1 MKSKTKKMLQRI
13 SSFICVLAMVV
24 ANIATLIT
32 PAVKAYATSD
42 SSNTVWIVGD
52 STVSSFNDAYYYPR
66 YGWGTQIGEYLDGTY
81 DVKNLAL
88 SGRSSVSFT
97 KEDNY
102 TTLVNEMKSG
112 DYLLVGFG
120 HNDEKAGD
128 GLFSSGSGDYKTPG
142 TFGYSLY
149 ENYIKP
155 ANEKGVTVILCT
167 PIVRR
172 TTEDSFS
179 DSQLH
184 KTENGDYAQA
194 IRDLSANLKNDL
206 GLDVPIVDMTS
217 KTQALYESLG
227 ASKTLY
233 LHAWTSDK
241 ETSVDNTHTNIYGGM
256 YNAWMITQEIKAQ
269 NIAGIAEHIKTTAA
283 PVKAEVLKS
292 NPDYVPATYTPVA
305 DDEKSSVWKNAGI
318 WRGTVFGKG
327 ITPDTGK
334 FTLNGSS
341 DGTSV
346 NMAVKNKGKISSSED
361 DIAMYFYKVP
371 SGSSFTLSATVKVNS
386 INAAGATNPNQISFG
401 LMARDDIYLDKNMAT
416 AVSSDYVA
424 AAPYDINADKS
435 STTCCF
441 AKKSNTIIK
450 GSPFTRGEEVKEGGT
465 YDLKIESTGDGYACS
480 IGDQRIVGGFDF
492 QLTQVDPDN
501 VYVGMFAARDV
512 DVSFSDIK
520 LVVDGQ
526 TICGSD
532 KVYLSDDF
540 SVSPGKEYSS
550 TYTKGTALSDE
561 DLKLTSGG
569 AVKLSAA
576 DYNDTSYGILV
587 KKDSTM
593 DINIPAGAGAK
604 VTFQGSARYS
614 KDGHIT
620 AASTDSNGKFDVENG
635 IYSNRP
641 SGVDDRGNVT
651 IEYSGKEKATL
662 TLAFDADTFLDN
674 LSIELLEEPKYLT
687 EDYSFDPGTLQG
699 YAQNDLLGKSDLKLG
714 TDGEI
719 KLSAMAKYSNANYGL
734 YLPKG
739 TYLNVNV
746 PRGAVIKYKGSAAYP
761 ANGGTISV
769 KSTDE
774 SGSFDNTS
782 YSTKPSEEHGY
793 VTIDYTGNEEA
804 ILTFT
809 FDADTYFGEFS
820 IELKEPYVA
829 PSDKKIDVWD
839 FGAKEE
845 DSSKYNNNITA
856 DIWNK
861 AGIVGT
867 DGKFSTGS
875 PYSFGDLKI
884 NYNVNSDRF
893 YTDNSELKN
902 NAGGSATYKYTSIG
916 YKDGYISQ
924 GLWYCNGTGGASRR
938 YFELAN
944 VKSGDTVRVYM
955 GSSTVASTVTF
966 TDGSQSDTQNIAV
979 GGNILS
985 FVADNNGTY
994 KVYEAGTG
1002 KPIYSRVVR
1011 IPGVTVTGRIDTGS
1025 YSLSEDYNIVFTDVD
1040 TDKKYTATVNRE
1052 DNTYN
1057 INLPVDKK
1065 FSANLTGAGAYG
1077 FTTDSKNIDVATDDV
1092 FTGKTCDFV
1101 VEEKSTYKFTGKIT
1115 GFTADDNNKA
1125 DNIIIKMV
1133 CLKDSTVEPVSLEI
1147 NKEDYTFSADLL
1159 PGIEYTAQLSGVN
1172 DYEIVSGD
1180 VINDSA
1186 AHNSDITVAKKSVYK
1201 ATGSFEGLDN
1211 GEVVDSLIFENIE
1224 DGYTYKAALKSNGY
1238 EVSLRDG
1245 SYLAKA
1251 TVKDYDMGTH
1261 VVIDGKDVTK
1271 NLLFVS
1277 TKKKDPLTRVS
1288 DIYVGYDDKENN
1300 YSTVKEAVEACGR
1313 MNPTSEDER
1322 ITVHIAPGTYREQ
1335 IRISTPYISFVND
1348 TPDKEVLI
1356 TWYYGIGYLYYSV
1369 DKSGFYNKAN
1379 AFDKFARLLPTRWGS
1394 TVQIKSTAHDF
1405 RASGIT
1411 FESSFNRYITDE
1423 EIEDG
1428 VTLDT
1433 SMEKNNTTTVRQYGV
1448 DVMAKSATE
1457 RAAAIAVESNQTEF
1471 YNCSFLSSQDTLYT
1485 NEGNKIYFKN
1495 CVIEGETDYIF
1506 GGGNVIFDG
1515 CQLAWCGYS
1524 SGETGG
1530 YITAQKSNINSE
1542 LYLFRNCSVVSG
1554 DLVKQ
1559 GKTKVAAGYLGRPWG
1574 GVNAKVAFLNTRL
1587 ESDNMIVDA
1596 GWGNMSGVKPQDA
1609 KFYEYNTT
1617 YMDGSKVDVSKRTN
1631 SQMTQEEAAA
1641 YTTESMFGS
1650 WKPACYTEEENNVE
1664 IKGQVSVT
1672 DNGDLNT
1679 PYPGHTLTVHYSL
1692 GEANDANDNSI
1703 VQWYIVDGNNEE
1715 LVKTSNAVTDK
1726 TFKIPSSA
1734 IGKKIKV
1741 KVTPVTFSGNTGDAA
1756 EYIVEESVRDG
1767 YEDPSAGSGDIEVGN
1782 GINIYLAGDSTV
1794 RDYSASG
1801 LNSSGKTRDEG
1812 AWGEFLQMFFD
1823 SSKVKI
1829 QNYANGGRSARTFI
1843 NEGTLDKIAA
1853 NIKEGDYLFV
1863 QFGHNDSWNNGGYPD
1878 RYVPLGIADENGIYP
1893 VTEGTKD
1900 SNGNYPNGGSGTYK
1914 WFLKQ
1919 YIDVA
1924 KSKGA
1929 IPVLVTP
1936 VSRTNFD
1943 SSGNITPHHDDKDTK
1958 NNAYVEAVKQLAD
1971 EEDVL
1976 LIDAFEMTKSMYE
1989 AAYKA
1994 DTDAANKVSP
2004 LVNSTMYYDIANNKV
2019 DKTHSNKLGG
2029 FITAQL
2035 FVKEIQRQNL
2045 NIASAVTIPSKTAGI
2060 DSNSNQ
2066 VFFIDKDSK
2075 FTAYVRDDSNKYKT
2089 VSDYW
2094 TKLGNDYISDIKQAM
2109 SSEEDK
2115 PESVNVTWAFA
2126 QRGTQSDKL
2135 SVDSSLFTTE
2145 HKLTFTT
2152 GTAGKLANTGQTGA
2166 AFYYA
2171 KIKSTESNGTLR
2183 ATFHVSKA
2191 ASKLDN
2197 QAGMGIMVMDSLA
2210 GDDVKNTSA
2219 DYLNQAEIS
2228 ALLKNES
2235 TGTRIPGMRT
2245 YLGNT
2250 DLTGKTN
2257 ASGTC
2262 DVTNYFDAN
2271 ATVADVGNVTS
2282 LYYNFEMVKDCNGYT
2297 FNWYNDDWSEIK
2309 GTYTLYNPSKLLKQD
2324 KDYVYVGFYATRA
2337 GKVEVTNIS
2346 TEFHKPTKEELAAVD
2361 TTKWVDYDTANVKTF
2376 NGTSTADEDYTYR
2389 FTSNVTGKLTVKDD
2403 KGNTYISDKDIT
2415 SGETVKFNISEY
2427 NVKLAD
2433 GDTTFTTTV
2442 TPAENSFDFD
2452 TMQKKYDDRLLLLD
2466 YSPIVVKDTVTK
2478 AALNAEDGVVYVGPA
2493 GTSDGDGTKNNPY
2506 DLQTALKFAKA
2517 GQTIIML
2524 DGTYEAKSVIEIPFS
2539 VSGTEDNMITLK
2551 AENTGKA
2558 IIDGSNI
2565 VSSSKESVLF
2575 VKGSY
2580 WHIYGINVVN
2590 AADGYKGVH
2599 ISGNHNVI
2607 EMCEM
2612 YDNGSTGLQIS
2623 YSGGEPKEWWPAYN
2637 TILNCTSYYNCDSA
2651 QNDADGFAAKLS
2663 VGEGNVFD
2671 GCVSYN
2677 NADDGYDLYAKE
2689 KAGYGPIE
2697 AVVIKNSLA
2706 YNNGTLK
2713 DGSFSKAS
2721 ANGFKLGGEGLT
2733 GKHQLINCVSWN
2745 NGGSGIMSNNGP
2757 DCQVYNCISVDNG
2770 LFSRTG
2776 GTADRNNYQLTPKNG
2791 DKYTGKTAYII
2802 KNSLGFYTEAIT
2814 NFGTMAA
2821 DKFTLVGG
2829 QSEDEIYTENNYF
2842 SIDKSTLKSV
2852 NSKGKEVTKDWFK
2865 SVDYAN
2871 ITPTRNTDGSIDMHG
2886 LFELTDNA
2894 PEGVGAVISK
2904 TEDNIC
2910 KEHKWDAGVVTKEA
2924 TCTEAGEIT
2933 YTCEVCKETKT
2944 ETIAAK
2950 GHTYSTEWTIDKE
2963 ATCTEAGS
2971 KSHHCT
2977 ECDAKTDETEIAAK
2991 GHTWDAGVVTKE
3003 ATCTEAGE
3011 KTYTCEVCKETKTEA
3026 IAAKGHTWDAG
3037 KVTKEATCT
3046 EAGEKI
3052 YTCEVCK
3059 ETKTETIAAKG
3070 HTYSTEW
3077 TIDKE
3082 ATCTEAG
3089 SKSHHCT
3096 ECDAKTDETEIA
3108 AKGHT
3113 WDAGKVTKEA
3123 TCTEAGEKT
3132 YTCEVCKETKTEA
3145 IAAKGHTYST
3155 EWTVDKEATC
3165 TEAGSKS
3172 HHCTECDAKTD
3183 ETEIAAKGHTWDA
3196 GKVTKEAT
3204 CTEAGEKTYTCEVC
3218 KETKTEAIEAKGH
3231 TWDAGVVTKEATC
3244 TEAGEKTYTC
3254 EVCKETKTE
3263 TIAAKGHTYSTEW
3276 TVDKEATCTEAGS
3289 KSHHCTECD
3298 AKTDETEIAAKGH
3311 TWDAGVVT
3319 KEATCTEAGE
3329 KTYTCEVCKETKT
3342 EAIAAK
3348 GHTYST
3354 EWTVDKEATT
3364 TEAGSK
3370 SHHCTVCGDKA
3381 DITEIPKIE
3390 EEKPDDNK
3398 TQVDVSVDKGDNTP
3412 DMGLT
3417 GTKDEIIDS
3426 IFTDEEKKN
3435 TNGKNVEV
3443 ILSVANV
3450 NDNVTDD
3457 DRKLIDSVLT
3467 PSQKTGIILDITLNV
3482 KVDNESKQMY
3492 ETNKEI
3498 TISTE
3503 LPENLINKDTSVDR
3517 KYKVIRIHNGKTDIL
3532 NAEYDAVTNK
3542 LTFATDKFSTYVIVY
3557 EDTVKDTTGETKPDQ
3572 NGNTTDSSENTNVTE
3587 NVTDVS
3593 SETSA
3598 KTGDTAV
3605 SMELLILVLLLSG
3618 GCAVSTF
3625 LKRRKYM

>member
-52 STVSSFNDAYYYPR
+52 STVSSFTDAYYYPR

-81 DVKNLAL
+81 DIQNLAL

-102 TTLVNEMKSG
+102 TTLVNGMKSG

-149 ENYIKP
+149 KNYIKP

-194 IRDLSANLKNDL
+194 IRDLSTNLKNDL
-206 GLDVPIVDMTS
+206 GINVPVVDMTA
-217 KTQALYESLG
+217 KTKALYEELG
-227 ASKTLY
+227 ASETLY
-233 LHAWTSDK
+233 LHAWTADK
-241 ETSVDNTHTNIYGGM
+241 ETSVDNTHTNIYGAK
-256 YNAWMITQEIKAQ
+256 YNAWMITQEIKSQ
-269 NIAGIAEHIKTTAA
+269 NIAGIAEHIKTTSA
-283 PVKAEVLKS
+283 PVKTEVLKS
-292 NPDYVPATYTPVA
+292 NPDYVPVTYTPVA
-305 DDEKSSVWKNAGI
+305 DDEKSSVWENAGI
-318 WRGTVFGKG
+318 WRGTVFGKS

-334 FTLNGSS
+334 FTLNGAS

-386 INAAGATNPNQISFG
+386 INAAGANNPNQISFG

-424 AAPYDINADKS
+424 AAPYGINADKS

-441 AKKSNTIIK
+441 AKKSNKIIN
-450 GSPFTRGEEVKEGGT
+450 GSPFTSGEEVKEGGT

-532 KVYLSDDF
+532 KVYLSEDF

-635 IYSNRP
+635 IYSNKP

-820 IELKEPYVA
+820 IELKEPYVD

-902 NAGGSATYKYTSIG
+902 NAGSSATYKYTSIA

-944 VKSGDTVRVYM
+944 VKYGDTVRVYM

-1011 IPGVTVTGRIDTGS
+1011 IPGVTVTGKIDTGS

-1077 FTTDSKNIDVATDDV
+1077 FTTDSKNVAVATDDV

-1101 VEEKSTYKFTGKIT
+1101 VEEKSTYKFTGKIA

-1125 DNIIIKMV
+1125 DNIRIKLV

-1147 NKEDYTFSADLL
+1147 NKEDYTFNADLL

-1186 AHNSDITVAKKSVYK
+1186 AHNSDITIAKKSVYK
-1201 ATGSFEGLDN
+1201 ATGSFEGLDS

-1224 DGYTYKAALKSNGY
+1224 DGYTYKATVNNNGY

-1300 YSTVKEAVEACGR
+1300 YSTVKEAVEACER

-1322 ITVHIAPGTYREQ
+1322 ITVHIAPGIYREQ

-1379 AFDKFARLLPTRWGS
+1379 AFDKFSRLLPTRWGS

-1433 SMEKNNTTTVRQYGV
+1433 SMERNNTTTVRQYGV

-1596 GWGNMSGVKPQDA
+1596 GWGNMSGVNPQDA

-1692 GEANDANDNSI
+1692 GEANDANDNSTI
-1703 VQWYIVDGNNEE
+1703 QWYIVDGNNEE

-1893 VTEGTKD
+1893 VTEGAKD

-1936 VSRTNFD
+1936 VSRANFD

-2094 TKLGNDYISDIKQAM
+2094 TKLGNDYINDIKNAI
-2109 SSEEDK
+2109 SSGDDK
-2115 PESVNVTWAFA
+2115 HEQRVTWAYA

-2152 GTAGKLANTGQTGA
+2152 GTSGKLANTGQTGV

-2171 KIKSTESNGTLR
+2171 KIKSSESNGTLR
-2183 ATFHVSKA
+2183 ATFHVSEA

-2271 ATVADVGNVTS
+2271 ATVADVSNVTS

-2346 TEFHKPTKEELAAVD
+2346 TNFHEPTEEELAAVD
-2361 TTKWVDYDTANVKTF
+2361 TSKWVDYDTANVKTF

-2389 FTSNVTGKLTVKDD
+2389 FTSNVTGKLTVTDD
-2403 KGNTYISDKDIT
+2403 KGNTYISDRDII
-2415 SGETVKFNISEY
+2415 SGETVKFNISKY
-2427 NVKLAD
+2427 DVKLAD

-2452 TMQKKYDDRLLLLD
+2452 TMQKEYDDRLLLLD

-2493 GTSDGDGTKNNPY
+2493 GTSDGDGTKSNPY

-2551 AENTGKA
+2551 AESTGKA

-2565 VSSSKESVLF
+2565 VSYSKESVLF

-2580 WHIYGINVVN
+2580 WHIYGINVTN

-2623 YSGGEPKEWWPAYN
+2623 YSGGEPKEWWPVYN

-2842 SIDKSTLKSV
+2842 SVDKSTLKAV
-2852 NSKGKEVTKDWFK
+2852 NSNGKEVTKDWFK

-2871 ITPTRNTDGSIDMHG
+2871 ITPTRNADGSIDMHG

-2904 TEDNIC
+2904 TDDTTC
-2910 KEHKWDAGVVTKEA
+2910 KEHIWDAGVVTKEA

-2991 GHTWDAGVVTKE
+2991 GHTWDAGKVTKEATCTEAGEITYTCEVCKETKTEAIAAKGHTWDAGVVTKE

-3026 IAAKGHTWDAG
+3026 
-3037 KVTKEATCT
+3037 
-3046 EAGEKI
+3046 
-3052 YTCEVCK
+3052 
-3059 ETKTETIAAKG
+3059 IAAKG

-3096 ECDAKTDETEIA
+3096 ECDAKTDETA
-3108 AKGHT
+3108 
-3113 WDAGKVTKEA
+3113 
-3123 TCTEAGEKT
+3123 
-3132 YTCEVCKETKTEA
+3132 
-3145 IAAKGHTYST
+3145 
-3155 EWTVDKEATC
+3155 
-3165 TEAGSKS
+3165 
-3172 HHCTECDAKTD
+3172 
-3183 ETEIAAKGHTWDA
+3183 IAAKGHTWDA

-3263 TIAAKGHTYSTEW
+3263 TIAAKGHTYSAEW

-3342 EAIAAK
+3342 ETIAAK

>member
-52 STVSSFNDAYYYPR
+52 STVSSFTDAYYYPR

-81 DVKNLAL
+81 DIQNLAL

-102 TTLVNEMKSG
+102 TTLVNGMKSG

-149 ENYIKP
+149 KNYIKP

-194 IRDLSANLKNDL
+194 IRDLSTNLKNDL
-206 GLDVPIVDMTS
+206 GINVPVVDMTA
-217 KTQALYESLG
+217 KTKALYEELG
-227 ASKTLY
+227 ASETLY
-233 LHAWTSDK
+233 LHAWTADK
-241 ETSVDNTHTNIYGGM
+241 ETSVDNTHTNIYGAK
-256 YNAWMITQEIKAQ
+256 YNAWMITQEIKSQ
-269 NIAGIAEHIKTTAA
+269 NIAGIAEHIKTTSA
-283 PVKAEVLKS
+283 PVKTEVLKS
-292 NPDYVPATYTPVA
+292 NPDYVPVTYTPVA
-305 DDEKSSVWKNAGI
+305 DDEKSSVWENAGI
-318 WRGTVFGKG
+318 WRGTVFGKS

-334 FTLNGSS
+334 FTLNGAS

-386 INAAGATNPNQISFG
+386 INAAGANNPNQISFG

-424 AAPYDINADKS
+424 AAPYGINADKS

-441 AKKSNTIIK
+441 AKKSNKIIN
-450 GSPFTRGEEVKEGGT
+450 GSPFTSGEEVKEGGT

-532 KVYLSDDF
+532 KVYLSEDF

-635 IYSNRP
+635 IYSNKP

-820 IELKEPYVA
+820 IELKEPYVD

-902 NAGGSATYKYTSIG
+902 NAGSSATYKYTSIA

-944 VKSGDTVRVYM
+944 VKYGDTVRVYM

-1011 IPGVTVTGRIDTGS
+1011 IPGVTVTGKIDTGS

-1077 FTTDSKNIDVATDDV
+1077 FTTDSKNVAVATDDV

-1101 VEEKSTYKFTGKIT
+1101 VEEKSTYKFTGKIA

-1125 DNIIIKMV
+1125 DNIRIKLV

-1147 NKEDYTFSADLL
+1147 NKEDYTFNADLL

-1186 AHNSDITVAKKSVYK
+1186 AHNSDITIAKKSVYK
-1201 ATGSFEGLDN
+1201 ATGSFEGLDS

-1224 DGYTYKAALKSNGY
+1224 DGYTYKATVNNNGY

-1300 YSTVKEAVEACGR
+1300 YSTVKEAVEACER

-1322 ITVHIAPGTYREQ
+1322 ITVHIAPGIYREQ

-1379 AFDKFARLLPTRWGS
+1379 AFDKFSRLLPTRWGS

-1433 SMEKNNTTTVRQYGV
+1433 SMERNNTTTVRQYGV

-1596 GWGNMSGVKPQDA
+1596 GWGNMSGVNPQDA

-1692 GEANDANDNSI
+1692 GEANDANDNSTI
-1703 VQWYIVDGNNEE
+1703 QWYIVDGNNEE

-1893 VTEGTKD
+1893 VTEGAKD

-1936 VSRTNFD
+1936 VSRANFD

-2094 TKLGNDYISDIKQAM
+2094 TKLGNDYINDIKNAI
-2109 SSEEDK
+2109 SSGDDK
-2115 PESVNVTWAFA
+2115 HEQRVTWAYA

-2152 GTAGKLANTGQTGA
+2152 GTSGKLANTGQTGV

-2171 KIKSTESNGTLR
+2171 KIKSSESNGTLR
-2183 ATFHVSKA
+2183 ATFHVSEA

-2271 ATVADVGNVTS
+2271 ATVADVSNVTS

-2346 TEFHKPTKEELAAVD
+2346 TNFHEPTEEELAAVD
-2361 TTKWVDYDTANVKTF
+2361 TSKWVDYDTANVKTF

-2389 FTSNVTGKLTVKDD
+2389 FTSNVTGKLTVTDD
-2403 KGNTYISDKDIT
+2403 KGNTYISDRDII
-2415 SGETVKFNISEY
+2415 SGETVKFNISKY
-2427 NVKLAD
+2427 DVKLAD

-2452 TMQKKYDDRLLLLD
+2452 TMQKEYDDRLLLLD

-2493 GTSDGDGTKNNPY
+2493 GTSDGDGTKSNPY

-2551 AENTGKA
+2551 AESTGKA

-2565 VSSSKESVLF
+2565 VSYSKESVLF

-2580 WHIYGINVVN
+2580 WHIYGINVTN

-2623 YSGGEPKEWWPAYN
+2623 YSGGEPKEWWPVYN

-2842 SIDKSTLKSV
+2842 SVDKSTLKAV
-2852 NSKGKEVTKDWFK
+2852 NSNGKEVTKDWFK

-2871 ITPTRNTDGSIDMHG
+2871 ITPTRNADGSIDMHG

-2904 TEDNIC
+2904 TDDTTC
-2910 KEHKWDAGVVTKEA
+2910 KEHIWDAGVVTKEA

-2977 ECDAKTDETEIAAK
+2977 ECDAKTDETAIAAK

-3046 EAGEKI
+3046 EAGEKT

-3059 ETKTETIAAKG
+3059 ETKTETIA
-3070 HTYSTEW
+3070 
-3077 TIDKE
+3077 
-3082 ATCTEAG
+3082 
-3089 SKSHHCT
+3089 
-3096 ECDAKTDETEIA
+3096 
-3108 AKGHT
+3108 
-3113 WDAGKVTKEA
+3113 
-3123 TCTEAGEKT
+3123 
-3132 YTCEVCKETKTEA
+3132 
-3145 IAAKGHTYST
+3145 
-3155 EWTVDKEATC
+3155 
-3165 TEAGSKS
+3165 
-3172 HHCTECDAKTD
+3172 
-3183 ETEIAAKGHTWDA
+3183 
-3196 GKVTKEAT
+3196 
-3204 CTEAGEKTYTCEVC
+3204 
-3218 KETKTEAIEAKGH
+3218 AKGH

-3263 TIAAKGHTYSTEW
+3263 TIAAKGHTYSAEW

-3342 EAIAAK
+3342 ETIAAK

>member
-52 STVSSFNDAYYYPR
+52 STVSSFTDAYYYPR

-81 DVKNLAL
+81 DIQNLAL

-102 TTLVNEMKSG
+102 TTLVNGMKSG

-149 ENYIKP
+149 KNYIKP

-194 IRDLSANLKNDL
+194 IRDLSTNLKNDL
-206 GLDVPIVDMTS
+206 GINVPVVDMTA
-217 KTQALYESLG
+217 KTKALYEELG
-227 ASKTLY
+227 ASETLY
-233 LHAWTSDK
+233 LHAWTADK
-241 ETSVDNTHTNIYGGM
+241 ETSVDNTHTNIYGAK
-256 YNAWMITQEIKAQ
+256 YNAWMITQEIKSQ
-269 NIAGIAEHIKTTAA
+269 NIAGIAEHIKTTSA
-283 PVKAEVLKS
+283 PVKTEVLKS
-292 NPDYVPATYTPVA
+292 NPDYVPVTYTPVA
-305 DDEKSSVWKNAGI
+305 DDEKSSVWENAGI
-318 WRGTVFGKG
+318 WRGTVFGKS

-334 FTLNGSS
+334 FTLNGAS

-386 INAAGATNPNQISFG
+386 INAAGANNPNQISFG

-424 AAPYDINADKS
+424 AAPYGINADKS

-441 AKKSNTIIK
+441 AKKSNKIIN
-450 GSPFTRGEEVKEGGT
+450 GSPFTSGEEVKEGGT

-532 KVYLSDDF
+532 KVYLSEDF

-635 IYSNRP
+635 IYSNKP

-820 IELKEPYVA
+820 IELKEPYVD

-902 NAGGSATYKYTSIG
+902 NAGSSATYKYTSIA

-944 VKSGDTVRVYM
+944 VKYGDTVRVYM

-1011 IPGVTVTGRIDTGS
+1011 IPGVTVTGKIDTGS

-1077 FTTDSKNIDVATDDV
+1077 FTTDSKNVAVATDDV

-1101 VEEKSTYKFTGKIT
+1101 VEEKSTYKFTGKIA

-1125 DNIIIKMV
+1125 DNIRIKLV

-1147 NKEDYTFSADLL
+1147 NKEDYTFNADLL

-1186 AHNSDITVAKKSVYK
+1186 AHNSDITIAKKSVYK
-1201 ATGSFEGLDN
+1201 ATGSFEGLDS

-1224 DGYTYKAALKSNGY
+1224 DGYTYKATVNNNGY

-1300 YSTVKEAVEACGR
+1300 YSTVKEAVEACER

-1322 ITVHIAPGTYREQ
+1322 ITVHIAPGIYREQ

-1379 AFDKFARLLPTRWGS
+1379 AFDKFSRLLPTRWGS

-1433 SMEKNNTTTVRQYGV
+1433 SMERNNTTTVRQYGV

-1596 GWGNMSGVKPQDA
+1596 GWGNMSGVNPQDA

-1692 GEANDANDNSI
+1692 GEANDANDNSTI
-1703 VQWYIVDGNNEE
+1703 QWYIVDGNNEE

-1893 VTEGTKD
+1893 VTEGAKD

-1936 VSRTNFD
+1936 VSRANFD

-2094 TKLGNDYISDIKQAM
+2094 TKLGNDYINDIKNAI
-2109 SSEEDK
+2109 SSGDDK
-2115 PESVNVTWAFA
+2115 HEQRVTWAYA

-2152 GTAGKLANTGQTGA
+2152 GTSGKLANTGQTGV

-2171 KIKSTESNGTLR
+2171 KIKSSESNGTLR
-2183 ATFHVSKA
+2183 ATFHVSEA

-2271 ATVADVGNVTS
+2271 ATVADVSNVTS

-2346 TEFHKPTKEELAAVD
+2346 TNFHEPTEEELAAVD
-2361 TTKWVDYDTANVKTF
+2361 TSKWVDYDTANVKTF

-2389 FTSNVTGKLTVKDD
+2389 FTSNVTGKLTVTDD
-2403 KGNTYISDKDIT
+2403 KGNTYISDRDII
-2415 SGETVKFNISEY
+2415 SGETVKFNISKY
-2427 NVKLAD
+2427 DVKLAD

-2452 TMQKKYDDRLLLLD
+2452 TMQKEYDDRLLLLD

-2493 GTSDGDGTKNNPY
+2493 GTSDGDGTKSNPY

-2551 AENTGKA
+2551 AESTGKA

-2565 VSSSKESVLF
+2565 VSYSKESVLF

-2580 WHIYGINVVN
+2580 WHIYGINVTN

-2623 YSGGEPKEWWPAYN
+2623 YSGGEPKEWWPVYN

-2842 SIDKSTLKSV
+2842 SVDKSTLKAV
-2852 NSKGKEVTKDWFK
+2852 NSNGKEVTKDWFK

-2871 ITPTRNTDGSIDMHG
+2871 ITPTRNADGSIDMHG

-2904 TEDNIC
+2904 TDDTTC
-2910 KEHKWDAGVVTKEA
+2910 KEHIWDAGVVTKEA

-2950 GHTYSTEWTIDKE
+2950 GHTYSTEWTI
-2963 ATCTEAGS
+2963 
-2971 KSHHCT
+2971 
-2977 ECDAKTDETEIAAK
+2977 
-2991 GHTWDAGVVTKE
+2991 
-3003 ATCTEAGE
+3003 
-3011 KTYTCEVCKETKTEA
+3011 
-3026 IAAKGHTWDAG
+3026 
-3037 KVTKEATCT
+3037 
-3046 EAGEKI
+3046 
-3052 YTCEVCK
+3052 
-3059 ETKTETIAAKG
+3059 
-3070 HTYSTEW
+3070 
-3077 TIDKE
+3077 
-3082 ATCTEAG
+3082 
-3089 SKSHHCT
+3089 
-3096 ECDAKTDETEIA
+3096 
-3108 AKGHT
+3108 
-3113 WDAGKVTKEA
+3113 
-3123 TCTEAGEKT
+3123 
-3132 YTCEVCKETKTEA
+3132 
-3145 IAAKGHTYST
+3145 
-3155 EWTVDKEATC
+3155 DKEATC

-3263 TIAAKGHTYSTEW
+3263 TIAAKGHTYSAEW

-3342 EAIAAK
+3342 ETIAAK

>member
-52 STVSSFNDAYYYPR
+52 STVSSFTDAYYYPR

-81 DVKNLAL
+81 DIQNLAL

-102 TTLVNEMKSG
+102 TTLVNGMKSG

-149 ENYIKP
+149 KNYIKP

-194 IRDLSANLKNDL
+194 IRDLSTNLKNDL
-206 GLDVPIVDMTS
+206 GINVPVVDMTA
-217 KTQALYESLG
+217 KTKALYEELG
-227 ASKTLY
+227 ASETLY
-233 LHAWTSDK
+233 LHAWTADK
-241 ETSVDNTHTNIYGGM
+241 ETSVDNTHTNIYGAK
-256 YNAWMITQEIKAQ
+256 YNAWMITQEIKSQ
-269 NIAGIAEHIKTTAA
+269 NIAGIAEHIKTTSA
-283 PVKAEVLKS
+283 PVKTEVLKS
-292 NPDYVPATYTPVA
+292 NPDYVPVTYTPVA
-305 DDEKSSVWKNAGI
+305 DDEKSSVWENAGI
-318 WRGTVFGKG
+318 WRGTVFGKS

-334 FTLNGSS
+334 FTLNGAS

-386 INAAGATNPNQISFG
+386 INAAGANNPNQISFG

-424 AAPYDINADKS
+424 AAPYGINADKS

-441 AKKSNTIIK
+441 AKKSNKIIN
-450 GSPFTRGEEVKEGGT
+450 GSPFTSGEEVKEGGT

-532 KVYLSDDF
+532 KVYLSEDF

-635 IYSNRP
+635 IYSNKP

-820 IELKEPYVA
+820 IELKEPYVD

-902 NAGGSATYKYTSIG
+902 NAGSSATYKYTSIA

-944 VKSGDTVRVYM
+944 VKYGDTVRVYM

-1011 IPGVTVTGRIDTGS
+1011 IPGVTVTGKIDTGS

-1077 FTTDSKNIDVATDDV
+1077 FTTDSKNVAVATDDV

-1101 VEEKSTYKFTGKIT
+1101 VEEKSTYKFTGKIA

-1125 DNIIIKMV
+1125 DNIRIKLV

-1147 NKEDYTFSADLL
+1147 NKEDYTFNADLL

-1186 AHNSDITVAKKSVYK
+1186 AHNSDITIAKKSVYK
-1201 ATGSFEGLDN
+1201 ATGSFEGLDS

-1224 DGYTYKAALKSNGY
+1224 DGYTYKATVNNNGY

-1300 YSTVKEAVEACGR
+1300 YSTVKEAVEACER

-1322 ITVHIAPGTYREQ
+1322 ITVHIAPGIYREQ

-1379 AFDKFARLLPTRWGS
+1379 AFDKFSRLLPTRWGS

-1433 SMEKNNTTTVRQYGV
+1433 SMERNNTTTVRQYGV

-1596 GWGNMSGVKPQDA
+1596 GWGNMSGVNPQDA

-1692 GEANDANDNSI
+1692 GEANDANDNSTI
-1703 VQWYIVDGNNEE
+1703 QWYIVDGNNEE

-1893 VTEGTKD
+1893 VTEGAKD

-1936 VSRTNFD
+1936 VSRANFD

-2094 TKLGNDYISDIKQAM
+2094 TKLGNDYINDIKNAI
-2109 SSEEDK
+2109 SSGDDK
-2115 PESVNVTWAFA
+2115 HEQRVTWAYA

-2152 GTAGKLANTGQTGA
+2152 GTSGKLANTGQTGV

-2171 KIKSTESNGTLR
+2171 KIKSSESNGTLR
-2183 ATFHVSKA
+2183 ATFHVSEA

-2271 ATVADVGNVTS
+2271 ATVADVSNVTS

-2346 TEFHKPTKEELAAVD
+2346 TNFHEPTEEELAAVD
-2361 TTKWVDYDTANVKTF
+2361 TSKWVDYDTANVKTF

-2389 FTSNVTGKLTVKDD
+2389 FTSNVTGKLTVTDD
-2403 KGNTYISDKDIT
+2403 KGNTYISDRDII
-2415 SGETVKFNISEY
+2415 SGETVKFNISKY
-2427 NVKLAD
+2427 DVKLAD

-2452 TMQKKYDDRLLLLD
+2452 TMQKEYDDRLLLLD

-2493 GTSDGDGTKNNPY
+2493 GTSDGDGTKSNPY

-2551 AENTGKA
+2551 AESTGKA

-2565 VSSSKESVLF
+2565 VSYSKESVLF

-2580 WHIYGINVVN
+2580 WHIYGINVTN

-2623 YSGGEPKEWWPAYN
+2623 YSGGEPKEWWPVYN

-2842 SIDKSTLKSV
+2842 SVDKSTLKAV
-2852 NSKGKEVTKDWFK
+2852 NSNGKEVTKDWFK

-2871 ITPTRNTDGSIDMHG
+2871 ITPTRNADGSIDMHG

-2904 TEDNIC
+2904 TDDTTC
-2910 KEHKWDAGVVTKEA
+2910 KEHIWDAGVVTKEA

-2991 GHTWDAGVVTKE
+2991 GHTWDAG
-3003 ATCTEAGE
+3003 
-3011 KTYTCEVCKETKTEA
+3011 
-3026 IAAKGHTWDAG
+3026 

-3046 EAGEKI
+3046 EAGEI
-3052 YTCEVCK
+3052 
-3059 ETKTETIAAKG
+3059 
-3070 HTYSTEW
+3070 
-3077 TIDKE
+3077 
-3082 ATCTEAG
+3082 
-3089 SKSHHCT
+3089 
-3096 ECDAKTDETEIA
+3096 
-3108 AKGHT
+3108 
-3113 WDAGKVTKEA
+3113 
-3123 TCTEAGEKT
+3123 
-3132 YTCEVCKETKTEA
+3132 
-3145 IAAKGHTYST
+3145 
-3155 EWTVDKEATC
+3155 
-3165 TEAGSKS
+3165 
-3172 HHCTECDAKTD
+3172 
-3183 ETEIAAKGHTWDA
+3183 
-3196 GKVTKEAT
+3196 
-3204 CTEAGEKTYTCEVC
+3204 TYTCEVC

-3263 TIAAKGHTYSTEW
+3263 T
-3276 TVDKEATCTEAGS
+3276 
-3289 KSHHCTECD
+3289 
-3298 AKTDETEIAAKGH
+3298 
-3311 TWDAGVVT
+3311 
-3319 KEATCTEAGE
+3319 
-3329 KTYTCEVCKETKT
+3329 
-3342 EAIAAK
+3342 IAAK

>member
-102 TTLVNEMKSG
+102 TTLVNGMKSG

-155 ANEKGVTVILCT
+155 ANEKGVKVILCT

-172 TTEDSFS
+172 TTETSFS

-194 IRDLSANLKNDL
+194 IRDLSANIRSNL
-206 GLDVPIVDMTS
+206 GLDVPVVDMTS

-227 ASKTLY
+227 ASETLY

-269 NIAGIAEHIKTTAA
+269 NIAGIAGHIKTTSA
-283 PVKAEVLKS
+283 PVKTEVLKS
-292 NPDYVPATYTPVA
+292 NPDYVPVTYTPVA
-305 DDEKSSVWKNAGI
+305 DDEKSSVWENAGI

-341 DGTSV
+341 DGTSI

-401 LMARDDIYLDKNMAT
+401 LMARDDIYLDENMIT

-424 AAPYDINADKS
+424 AAPYGINADKS

-441 AKKSNTIIK
+441 AKKSNKIIN
-450 GSPFTRGEEVKEGGT
+450 GSPFTSGEEVKEGGT

-480 IGDQRIVGGFDF
+480 IGDQRIVSGFDF

-501 VYVGMFAARDV
+501 IYVGMFAARDV

-520 LVVDGQ
+520 LVVDGE

-532 KVYLSDDF
+532 KVYLTEDF
-540 SVSPGKEYSS
+540 NVSPGTVYKDSYV
-550 TYTKGTALSDE
+550 KNGAMSDE
-561 DLKLTSGG
+561 DLQLTSGG
-569 AVKLSAA
+569 AVKVSAA
-576 DYNDTSYGILV
+576 NYNDTSYGILIP
-587 KKDSTM
+587 KDATM

-604 VTFQGSARYS
+604 ITFQGSAQYS
-614 KDGHIT
+614 GDGHIT
-620 AASTDSNGKFDVENG
+620 ASSTDVNGKFDVEDG

-641 SGVDDRGNVT
+641 TGVDDRGNISIV
-651 IEYSGKEKATL
+651 YSGKEKATL
-662 TLAFDADTFLDN
+662 TLAFDANTFLDN

-687 EDYSFDPGTLQG
+687 ENYSFDPGTLTG
-699 YAQNDLLGKSDLKLG
+699 YSQNGVLNKADLKLG

-719 KLSAMAKYSNANYGL
+719 KVSATAQYHGTMYGL
-734 YLPKG
+734 CLPAG
-739 TYLNVNV
+739 TCLNINV
-746 PRGAVIKYKGSAAYP
+746 PRGAVIKYKGSTFSTA
-761 ANGGTISV
+761 GGTISAV
-769 KSTDE
+769 STDE
-774 SGSFDNTS
+774 AGSFDQTL
-782 YSTKPSEEHGY
+782 YSAIPVTDRGE

-804 ILTFT
+804 TLTLTFN
-809 FDADTYFGEFS
+809 AMTYFGEFS
-820 IELKEPYVA
+820 VEIKEPFID
-829 PSDKKIDVWD
+829 PSQKRIDVWD

-845 DSSKYNNNITA
+845 DTAKYNNNITA
-856 DIWNK
+856 AIWN
-861 AGIVGT
+861 AADIVGNNVT
-867 DGKFSTGS
+867 YKDKVYNGIFKENSS
-875 PYSFGDLKI
+875 YSFGDLKI
-884 NYNVNSDRF
+884 NYILYDRL
-893 YTDNSELKN
+893 YTTNPDILCKYDNSSSY
-902 NAGGSATYKYTSIG
+902 GYTSIP
-916 YKDGYISQ
+916 YADGYTSQ
-924 GLWYCNGTGGASRR
+924 GLWYCNGSGGATRR

-944 VKSGDTVRVYM
+944 VKVGDTVKVYM
-955 GSSTVASTVTF
+955 GSSGDPSTVYF
-966 TDGSQSDTQNIAV
+966 TSGSQTDSQEIAK
-979 GGNILS
+979 GGNILT
-985 FVADNNGTY
+985 FVANNNGTY
-994 KVYEAGTG
+994 KVYEKGDKSSA
-1002 KPIYSRVVR
+1002 KPMYSRVVR
-1011 IPGVTVTGRIDTGS
+1011 IPGVTVTGTVNAGN
-1025 YSLSEDYNIVFTDVD
+1025 YELSDEYAVVFTDID
-1040 TDKKYTATVNRE
+1040 TDEKYAATVNKN
-1052 DNTYN
+1052 DNTYSV
-1057 INLPVDKK
+1057 NLPVDKS
-1065 FSANLTGAGAYG
+1065 FSATLVGAGAFG
-1077 FTTDSKNIDVATDDV
+1077 FTAESKNVSVTTDDL
-1092 FTGKTCDFV
+1092 FTGKTNDLV
-1101 VEEKSTYKFTGKIT
+1101 VEEKTTYKFTGNIT
-1115 GFTADDNNKA
+1115 GFNEDNNNKA
-1125 DNIIIKMV
+1125 ENIKVKMV

-1147 NKEDYTFSADLL
+1147 NKDDYTFSADLL

-1172 DYEIVSGD
+1172 DYEIVSGA
-1180 VINDSA
+1180 VVNDNA
-1186 AHNSDITVAKKSVYK
+1186 AHQSDITLAKKSVYK
-1201 ATGSFEGLDN
+1201 ATGSFKNLGSDGNVTAL
-1211 GEVVDSLIFENIE
+1211 VLENIE
-1224 DGYTYKAALKSNGY
+1224 DGYTYTATVKDGGY
-1238 EVSLRDG
+1238 EVSLRNG

-1251 TVKDYDMGTH
+1251 TVTDYKMETH
-1261 VVIDGKDVTK
+1261 VVVEGKDVSK
-1271 NLLFVS
+1271 DLLFIS
-1277 TKKKDPLTRVS
+1277 TKAKEPLTRVS
-1288 DIYVGYDDKENN
+1288 DIYVGYEGKENN
-1300 YSTVKEAVEACGR
+1300 YSTVKEAVEVCKL
-1313 MNPTSEDER
+1313 MNPTSEAER

-1335 IRISTPYISFVND
+1335 VIITTPYISFVND
-1348 TPDKEVLI
+1348 TPDKDVII

-1369 DKSGFYNKAN
+1369 DEAGFYNESN
-1379 AFDKFARLLPTRWGS
+1379 AFDKFSKLLPTRWGC

-1428 VTLDT
+1428 VTVDT

-1457 RAAAIAVESNQTEF
+1457 RAAAMAVESNQTEF
-1471 YNCSFLSSQDTLYT
+1471 YNCKFLSSQDTLYT
-1485 NEGNKIYFKN
+1485 NQGNKIYFKN

-1524 SGETGG
+1524 SGATGG
-1530 YITAQKSNINSE
+1530 YITAQKSDITSE

-1559 GKTKVAAGYLGRPWG
+1559 GKTSVAAGYLGRPWG
-1574 GVNAKVAFLNTRL
+1574 GANAQVAFLNTKL
-1587 ESDNMIVDA
+1587 ESDNMIVSS
-1596 GWGNMSGVKPQDA
+1596 GWGEMSNTKPQNA
-1609 KFYEYNTT
+1609 KFKEYNTT
-1617 YMDGSKVDVSKRTN
+1617 YMDGTKVDLTGRTN
-1631 SQMTQEEAAA
+1631 PEITETEAAT
-1641 YTTESMFGS
+1641 YTTDSMFGD
-1650 WKPACYTEEENNVE
+1650 WKPACYVEEDSNVE

-1692 GEANDANDNSI
+1692 GEANDANDNSTI
-1703 VQWYIVDGNNEE
+1703 QWYIVDNGSEE
-1715 LVKTSNAVTDK
+1715 LVKSSNAVTDK
-1726 TFKIPSSA
+1726 TFKIPA
-1734 IGKKIKV
+1734 NAVGKKIKV
-1741 KVTPVTFSGNTGDAA
+1741 KVTPVTLSGKTGTPA
-1756 EYIVEESVRDG
+1756 EYTVEETVREG
-1767 YEDPSAGSGDIEVGN
+1767 YEDPSAGTGDIELGD
-1782 GINIYLAGDSTV
+1782 GINIFLAGDSTV

-1801 LNSSGKTRDEG
+1801 MNSSGKTRDEG

-1843 NEGTLDKIAA
+1843 NEGTLDKIAD

-1878 RYVPLGIADENGIYP
+1878 RYVPLGTAVNGVYP
-1893 VTEGTKD
+1893 VIEGVKD
-1900 SNGNYPNGGSGTYK
+1900 SNGQYPNGGSGTYK

-2004 LVNSTMYYDIANNKV
+2004 VVNAAMYYDTANSKA

-2029 FITAQL
+2029 FITAEL

-2094 TKLGNDYISDIKQAM
+2094 TKLGNDYISNIKQAM

-2152 GTAGKLANTGQTGA
+2152 DTAGKLANTGQTGA

-2171 KIKSTESNGTLR
+2171 RIKSTESNGTLR

-2361 TTKWVDYDTANVKTF
+2361 TTKWVDYDTANIKTF

-2415 SGETVKFNISEY
+2415 SGETVKFNISEH

-2433 GDTTFTTTV
+2433 GDTIFTTTV

-2539 VSGTEDNMITLK
+2539 VFGTEDNMITLK

-2580 WHIYGINVVN
+2580 WHLYGINVTN

-2599 ISGNHNVI
+2599 ISGNHNVV

-2814 NFGTMAA
+2814 DFGTMAA

-2842 SIDKSTLKSV
+2842 SIDKSTLKAV

-2894 PEGVGAVISK
+2894 PEGIGAVISK

-2944 ETIAAK
+2944 E
-2950 GHTYSTEWTIDKE
+2950 
-2963 ATCTEAGS
+2963 
-2971 KSHHCT
+2971 
-2977 ECDAKTDETEIAAK
+2977 
-2991 GHTWDAGVVTKE
+2991 V
-3003 ATCTEAGE
+3003 
-3011 KTYTCEVCKETKTEA
+3011 
-3026 IAAKGHTWDAG
+3026 
-3037 KVTKEATCT
+3037 
-3046 EAGEKI
+3046 
-3052 YTCEVCK
+3052 
-3059 ETKTETIAAKG
+3059 
-3070 HTYSTEW
+3070 
-3077 TIDKE
+3077 
-3082 ATCTEAG
+3082 
-3089 SKSHHCT
+3089 
-3096 ECDAKTDETEIA
+3096 
-3108 AKGHT
+3108 
-3113 WDAGKVTKEA
+3113 
-3123 TCTEAGEKT
+3123 
-3132 YTCEVCKETKTEA
+3132 

-3172 HHCTECDAKTD
+3172 HHCTVCDAKSD
-3183 ETEIAAKGHTWDA
+3183 ETEIKATGHKWN
-3196 GKVTKEAT
+3196 
-3204 CTEAGEKTYTCEVC
+3204 
-3218 KETKTEAIEAKGH
+3218 
-3231 TWDAGVVTKEATC
+3231 AGVVTKEATC
-3244 TEAGEKTYTC
+3244 TEAGEITYTC

-3263 TIAAKGHTYSTEW
+3263 VIAAKGHTYSTEW

-3289 KSHHCTECD
+3289 KSHHCT
-3298 AKTDETEIAAKGH
+3298 
-3311 TWDAGVVT
+3311 
-3319 KEATCTEAGE
+3319 
-3329 KTYTCEVCKETKT
+3329 
-3342 EAIAAK
+3342 
-3348 GHTYST
+3348 
-3354 EWTVDKEATT
+3354 
-3364 TEAGSK
+3364 
-3370 SHHCTVCGDKA
+3370 VCGDKA
-3381 DITEIPKIE
+3381 DITEIPKT
-3390 EEKPDDNK
+3390 EEKEPDDSK
-3398 TQVDVSVDKGDNTP
+3398 TQVDVSVDKGESTP
-3412 DMGLT
+3412 YIELT

-3435 TNGKNVEV
+3435 ANGKNVQV

-3450 NDNVTDD
+3450 NDNVTDN

-3467 PSQKTGIILDITLNV
+3467 SSQKTGIILDITLNV
-3482 KVDNESKQMY
+3482 KVNNERKQVY
-3492 ETNKEI
+3492 ETNKKI

-3503 LPENLINKDTSVDR
+3503 LPDNLINRNISVDR
-3517 KYKVIRIHNGKTDIL
+3517 KYNVIRIHNDKTDIL

-3542 LTFATDKFSTYVIVY
+3542 LTFVTDKFSTYVIVY
-3557 EDTVKDTTGETKPDQ
+3557 EDTVKDTTDETKPVTGEITKPDQ
-3572 NGNTTDSSENTNVTE
+3572 NGNTADLTENTNVTE
-3587 NVTDVS
+3587 SVTDVS
-3593 SETSA
+3593 RETSA
-3598 KTGDTAV
+3598 NTGDTAV
-3605 SMELLILVLLLSG
+3605 PMGLLILILLLSG
-3618 GCAVSTF
+3618 VCIVSTF

>member
-1 MKSKTKKMLQRI
+1 MKSKTKKILQRI
-13 SSFICVLAMVV
+13 GSFICAVAMIV
-24 ANIATLIT
+24 ANIASLIT
-32 PAVKAYATSD
+32 PTVKAYAETN
-42 SSNTVWIVGD
+42 NTVWIVGD
-52 STVSSFNDAYYYPR
+52 STVSSFNDSYYYPR
-66 YGWGTQIGEYLDGTY
+66 YGWGTQIAEYLDGTFN
-81 DVKNLAL
+81 VENLAL

-97 KEDNY
+97 TEANY
-102 TTLVNEMKSG
+102 TTLINGMKSG

-120 HNDEKAGD
+120 HNDEKTGD
-128 GLFSSGSGDYKTPG
+128 GLFSSGSGDYKTSG

-172 TTEDSFS
+172 TKTGTFS
-179 DSQLH
+179 DSELH

-194 IRDLSANLKNDL
+194 IKDLSTNLKKDL
-206 GLDVPIVDMTS
+206 DITVPVVDMTS
-217 KTQALYESLG
+217 KTKALYETLG
-227 ASKTLY
+227 VNETLY
-233 LHAWTSDK
+233 LHAWTANK
-241 ETSVDNTHTNIYGGM
+241 QESVDNTHTNIYGGR

-269 NIAGIAEHIKTTAA
+269 NVAGIAEHVKASEA
-283 PVKAEVLKS
+283 PVKGEVLVP
-292 NPDYVPATYTPVA
+292 NPDYKEVTYQPPTKDSVLGATV
-305 DDEKSSVWKNAGI
+305 KNVWKPTAFGYLGGNASTANHVLSATEEGN
-318 WRGTVFGKG
+318 
-327 ITPDTGK
+327 
-334 FTLNGSS
+334 LNI
-341 DGTSV
+341 
-346 NMAVKNKGKISSSED
+346 AVKNNKGKINKTAD
-361 DIAMYFYKVP
+361 GIAMYYYQIP
-371 SGSSFTLSATVKVNS
+371 AESSFSLSATMKVNDF
-386 INAAGATNPNQISFG
+386 ATNSNEISFG
-401 LMARDDIYLDKNMAT
+401 LMARDDMYIDYNDT
-416 AVSSDYVA
+416 ANTLGDYVA
-424 AAPYDINADKS
+424 AAPYNVNTS
-435 STTCCF
+435 NQSCCF
-441 AKKSNTIIK
+441 ARKSSALTQSGEILSGDKKIVK
-450 GSPFTRGEEVKEGGT
+450 GGS
-465 YDLKIESTGDGYACS
+465 YDLKIESTSDGYACS
-480 IGDQRIVGGFDF
+480 IGEQRIVGGFDF
-492 QLTQVDPDN
+492 KLTAVDSQY
-501 VYVGMFAARDV
+501 VYVGMFAARNA
-512 DVSFSDIK
+512 DVSFSNIK
-520 LVVDGQ
+520 LVVDGKEIYNTVQ
-526 TICGSD
+526 ESSG
-532 KVYLSDDF
+532 DDT
-540 SVSPGKEYSS
+540 SAEEQDPEYIYGELEVKPGEMSNYSKEY
-550 TYTKGTALSDE
+550 
-561 DLKLTSGG
+561 
-569 AVKLSAA
+569 
-576 DYNDTSYGILV
+576 
-587 KKDSTM
+587 
-593 DINIPAGAGAK
+593 
-604 VTFQGSARYS
+604 
-614 KDGHIT
+614 
-620 AASTDSNGKFDVENG
+620 
-635 IYSNRP
+635 
-641 SGVDDRGNVT
+641 
-651 IEYSGKEKATL
+651 
-662 TLAFDADTFLDN
+662 
-674 LSIELLEEPKYLT
+674 
-687 EDYSFDPGTLQG
+687 
-699 YAQNDLLGKSDLKLG
+699 AQWEVMTGDDLKLG
-714 TDGEI
+714 TDG
-719 KLSAMAKYSNANYGL
+719 KVKVSAAKYHDAQYGVSLSANATLKIKVANSAKITIA
-734 YLPKG
+734 G
-739 TYLNVNV
+739 TNFSKSKIV
-746 PRGAVIKYKGSAAYP
+746 AA
-761 ANGGTISV
+761 
-769 KSTDE
+769 STDPDGEFDSE
-774 SGSFDNTS
+774 SYNASVNGDIEIN
-782 YSTKPSEEHGY
+782 YS
-793 VTIDYTGNEEA
+793 GNEKAELT
-804 ILTFT
+804 LTFT
-809 FDADTYFGEFS
+809 EGSTYLGNFKVEVT
-820 IELKEPYVA
+820 KNNT
-829 PSDKKIDVWD
+829 PSNPEQPQGTKKIDVWD

-845 DSSKYNNNITA
+845 DTAKYNNNITA
-856 DIWNK
+856 AIWN
-861 AGIVGT
+861 AADIVGNNVT
-867 DGKFSTGS
+867 YKDKQYNGIFKENSS
-875 PYSFGDLKI
+875 YSFGDLKI
-884 NYNVNSDRF
+884 NYILSDRL
-893 YTDNSELKN
+893 YTTNPDILCKYDNSSSY
-902 NAGGSATYKYTSIG
+902 GYTSIP
-916 YKDGYISQ
+916 YADGYTSQ
-924 GLWYCNGTGGASRR
+924 GLWYCNGSGGATRR

-944 VKSGDTVRVYM
+944 VKVGDTVKVYM
-955 GSSTVASTVTF
+955 GSSGDPSTVYF
-966 TDGSQSDTQNIAV
+966 TSGSQTDSQEIAK
-979 GGNILS
+979 GGNILT
-985 FVADNNGTY
+985 FVANNNGTY
-994 KVYEAGTG
+994 KVYEKGDNGAA
-1002 KPIYSRVVR
+1002 KPMYSRVVR
-1011 IPGVTVTGRIDTGS
+1011 IPGVTVTGTVNAGN
-1025 YSLSEDYNIVFTDVD
+1025 YELSDEYAVVFTDID
-1040 TDKKYTATVNRE
+1040 TDEKYAATVNKN
-1052 DNTYN
+1052 DNTYSV
-1057 INLPVDKK
+1057 NLPVDKS
-1065 FSANLTGAGAYG
+1065 FSATLVGAGAFG
-1077 FTTDSKNIDVATDDV
+1077 FTAESKNVSVTTDDL
-1092 FTGKTCDFV
+1092 FTGKTNDLV
-1101 VEEKSTYKFTGKIT
+1101 VEEKTTYKFTGNIT
-1115 GFTADDNNKA
+1115 GFNEDNNNKA
-1125 DNIIIKMV
+1125 ENIKVKMV

-1147 NKEDYTFSADLL
+1147 NKDDYTFSADLL

-1172 DYEIVSGD
+1172 DYEIVSGA
-1180 VINDSA
+1180 VVNDNA
-1186 AHNSDITVAKKSVYK
+1186 AHQSDITLAKKSVYK
-1201 ATGSFEGLDN
+1201 ATGSFKNLGSDGNVTAL
-1211 GEVVDSLIFENIE
+1211 VLENIE
-1224 DGYTYKAALKSNGY
+1224 DGYTYTATVKDGGY
-1238 EVSLRDG
+1238 EVSLRNG

-1251 TVKDYDMGTH
+1251 TVTDYKMETH
-1261 VVIDGKDVTK
+1261 VVVEGKDVSK
-1271 NLLFVS
+1271 DLLFIS
-1277 TKKKDPLTRVS
+1277 TKAKEPLTRVS
-1288 DIYVGYDDKENN
+1288 DIYVGYEGKENN
-1300 YSTVKEAVEACGR
+1300 YSTVKEAVEVCKL
-1313 MNPTSEDER
+1313 MNPTSEAER

-1335 IRISTPYISFVND
+1335 VIITTPYISFVND
-1348 TPDKEVLI
+1348 TPDKDVII

-1369 DKSGFYNKAN
+1369 DEAGFYNESN
-1379 AFDKFARLLPTRWGS
+1379 AFDKFSKLLPTRWGC

-1428 VTLDT
+1428 VTVDT

-1457 RAAAIAVESNQTEF
+1457 RAAAMAVESNQTEF
-1471 YNCSFLSSQDTLYT
+1471 YNCKFLSSQDTLYT
-1485 NEGNKIYFKN
+1485 NQGNKIYFKN

-1524 SGETGG
+1524 SGATGG
-1530 YITAQKSNINSE
+1530 YITAQKSDITSE

-1559 GKTKVAAGYLGRPWG
+1559 GKTSVAAGYLGRPWG
-1574 GVNAKVAFLNTRL
+1574 GANAQVAFLNTKL
-1587 ESDNMIVDA
+1587 ESDNMIVSS
-1596 GWGNMSGVKPQDA
+1596 GWGEMSNTKPQNA
-1609 KFYEYNTT
+1609 KFKEYNTT
-1617 YMDGSKVDVSKRTN
+1617 YMDGTKVDLTGRTN
-1631 SQMTQEEAAA
+1631 PEITETEAAT
-1641 YTTESMFGS
+1641 YTTDSMFGD
-1650 WKPACYTEEENNVE
+1650 WKPACYVEEDSNVE

-1692 GEANDANDNSI
+1692 GEANDANDNSTI
-1703 VQWYIVDGNNEE
+1703 QWYIVDNGSEE
-1715 LVKTSNAVTDK
+1715 LVKSSNAVTDK
-1726 TFKIPSSA
+1726 TFKIPA
-1734 IGKKIKV
+1734 NAVGKKIKV
-1741 KVTPVTFSGNTGDAA
+1741 KVTPVTLSGKTGTPA
-1756 EYIVEESVRDG
+1756 EYTVEETVREG
-1767 YEDPSAGSGDIEVGN
+1767 YEDPSAGTGDIELGD
-1782 GINIYLAGDSTV
+1782 GINIFLAGDSTV

-1893 VTEGTKD
+1893 VTEGVKD

-2094 TKLGNDYISDIKQAM
+2094 TKLGNDYISNIKQAM

-2152 GTAGKLANTGQTGA
+2152 DKAGKLANTGQTGA

-2171 KIKSTESNGTLR
+2171 RIKSTESNGTLR

-2361 TTKWVDYDTANVKTF
+2361 TTKWVDYDTANIKTF

-2415 SGETVKFNISEY
+2415 SGETVKFNISEH

-2433 GDTTFTTTV
+2433 GDTIFTTTV

-2539 VSGTEDNMITLK
+2539 VFGTEDNMITLK

-2580 WHIYGINVVN
+2580 WHLYGINVTN

-2814 NFGTMAA
+2814 DFGTMAA

-2842 SIDKSTLKSV
+2842 SVDKSTLKAV

-2865 SVDYAN
+2865 SVDYAD

-2894 PEGVGAVISK
+2894 PKGIGAVISK

-2924 TCTEAGEIT
+2924 TCTEAGE
-2933 YTCEVCKETKT
+2933 
-2944 ETIAAK
+2944 
-2950 GHTYSTEWTIDKE
+2950 
-2963 ATCTEAGS
+2963 
-2971 KSHHCT
+2971 
-2977 ECDAKTDETEIAAK
+2977 
-2991 GHTWDAGVVTKE
+2991 
-3003 ATCTEAGE
+3003 
-3011 KTYTCEVCKETKTEA
+3011 KTYTCEVCKETKTE
-3026 IAAKGHTWDAG
+3026 
-3037 KVTKEATCT
+3037 V
-3046 EAGEKI
+3046 
-3052 YTCEVCK
+3052 
-3059 ETKTETIAAKG
+3059 IAAKG
-3070 HTYSTEW
+3070 HTYR
-3077 TIDKE
+3077 
-3082 ATCTEAG
+3082 
-3089 SKSHHCT
+3089 
-3096 ECDAKTDETEIA
+3096 
-3108 AKGHT
+3108 
-3113 WDAGKVTKEA
+3113 
-3123 TCTEAGEKT
+3123 
-3132 YTCEVCKETKTEA
+3132 
-3145 IAAKGHTYST
+3145 T

-3172 HHCTECDAKTD
+3172 HHCTVCDAKSD
-3183 ETEIAAKGHTWDA
+3183 ETEIKAAGHKWNE
-3196 GKVTKEAT
+3196 GVVTKEST

-3218 KETKTEAIEAKGH
+3218 KETKTE
-3231 TWDAGVVTKEATC
+3231 V
-3244 TEAGEKTYTC
+3244 
-3254 EVCKETKTE
+3254 
-3263 TIAAKGHTYSTEW
+3263 
-3276 TVDKEATCTEAGS
+3276 
-3289 KSHHCTECD
+3289 
-3298 AKTDETEIAAKGH
+3298 
-3311 TWDAGVVT
+3311 
-3319 KEATCTEAGE
+3319 
-3329 KTYTCEVCKETKT
+3329 
-3342 EAIAAK
+3342 IAAK

-3364 TEAGSK
+3364 TEPGSK
-3370 SHHCTVCGDKA
+3370 SHHCIVCDVRA
-3381 DITEIPKIE
+3381 DVTEIPVIKENETEENTGIDVIIDADKDVPGIKFNDSNDDLVDKILGDNEKAEADGKKIE
-3390 EEKPDDNK
+3390 VSLDVVNADNK
-3398 TQVDVSVDKGDNTP
+3398 ITAEDK
-3412 DMGLT
+3412 
-3417 GTKDEIIDS
+3417 
-3426 IFTDEEKKN
+3426 
-3435 TNGKNVEV
+3435 
-3443 ILSVANV
+3443 
-3450 NDNVTDD
+3450 
-3457 DRKLIDSVLT
+3457 KLISDNLT
-3467 PSQKTGIILDITLNV
+3467 SNQRTGVILDITL
-3482 KVDNESKQMY
+3482 KMKIDNQSKQIY

-3498 TISTE
+3498 FITTDI
-3503 LPENLINKDTSVDR
+3503 PENLINTDKSVER
-3517 KYKVIRIHNGKTDIL
+3517 KYFVVRIHDGKLETL
-3532 NAEYDAVTNK
+3532 KSEYNADTNK
-3542 LTFATDKFSTYVIVY
+3542 LTFITDKFSIYAIVY
-3557 EDTVKDTTGETKPDQ
+3557 EDISKNNNETTKP
-3572 NGNTTDSSENTNVTE
+3572 SEGATKPSEGIIKQEEITNVSDNAENNYVIE
-3587 NVTDVS
+3587 NVQ
-3593 SETSA
+3593 ETLLDDDDSVQS
-3598 KTGDTAV
+3598 GDNMI
-3605 SMELLILVLLLSG
+3605 SMELLMLIAVLSAGVIIFELG
-3618 GCAVSTF
+3618 KK
-3625 LKRRKYM
+3625 KRIK

>member
-52 STVSSFNDAYYYPR
+52 STVSSFNDSYYYPR
-66 YGWGTQIGEYLDGTY
+66 YGWGTQIAGYLDGTY
-81 DVKNLAL
+81 DVQNLAL

-102 TTLVNEMKSG
+102 TRLINGMKSG

-128 GLFSSGSGDYKTPG
+128 GLFSSGSGDYNTPG

-155 ANEKGVTVILCT
+155 ANAKGVTVILCT

-172 TTEDSFS
+172 TKTGTFTDSE
-179 DSQLH
+179 LH
-184 KTENGDYAQA
+184 KTANGDYAQA
-194 IRDLSANLKNDL
+194 IKDLSTNLKKDL
-206 GLDVPIVDMTS
+206 NINVPVVDMTS
-217 KTQALYESLG
+217 KTKALYEELG
-227 ASKTLY
+227 VDETLY
-233 LHAWTSDK
+233 LHAWTANNTS
-241 ETSVDNTHTNIYGGM
+241 SVDNTHTNIYGGK

-269 NIAGIAEHIKTTAA
+269 NVAGIAEHIIEAAA
-283 PVKAEVLKS
+283 PVKAEVLEA
-292 NPDYVPATYTPVA
+292 NPNYKEVTYQPPTT
-305 DDEKSSVWKNAGI
+305 SSKLGDTVKNVWKPTA
-318 WRGTVFGKG
+318 FGYLG
-327 ITPDTGK
+327 GNVSTTNYVLSATEDGN
-334 FTLNGSS
+334 LNIAAK
-341 DGTSV
+341 
-346 NMAVKNKGKISSSED
+346 NNKGKINSKAD
-361 DIAMYFYKVP
+361 GIAMYYYQIP
-371 SGSSFTLSATVKVNS
+371 AESSFSLSATMKVNDF
-386 INAAGATNPNQISFG
+386 ATDSNEISFG
-401 LMARDDIYLDKNMAT
+401 LMARDDMYIDYNDT
-416 AVSSDYVA
+416 ANTLGDYVA
-424 AAPYDINADKS
+424 AAPYYVNKS
-435 STTCCF
+435 NQSCCF
-441 AKKSNTIIK
+441 ARKSSVLTQSGQTLSGDKKIIK
-450 GSPFTRGEEVKEGGT
+450 DGS
-465 YDLKIESTGDGYACS
+465 YDLKIESTDDGYACS
-480 IGDQRIVGGFDF
+480 IGEQRIVGGFDF
-492 QLTQVDPDN
+492 KLTAIDSEYI
-501 VYVGMFAARDV
+501 YVGMFAARNA
-512 DVSFSDIK
+512 DVSFSNIK
-520 LVVDGQ
+520 LIVDGNE
-526 TICGSD
+526 
-532 KVYLSDDF
+532 VYNTVQESSGDDTPAEEQDPEYIYGELEVKPGE
-540 SVSPGKEYSS
+540 VSNYSKEY
-550 TYTKGTALSDE
+550 AQWE
-561 DLKLTSGG
+561 
-569 AVKLSAA
+569 V
-576 DYNDTSYGILV
+576 
-587 KKDSTM
+587 
-593 DINIPAGAGAK
+593 
-604 VTFQGSARYS
+604 
-614 KDGHIT
+614 IT
-620 AASTDSNGKFDVENG
+620 GD
-635 IYSNRP
+635 
-641 SGVDDRGNVT
+641 
-651 IEYSGKEKATL
+651 
-662 TLAFDADTFLDN
+662 
-674 LSIELLEEPKYLT
+674 
-687 EDYSFDPGTLQG
+687 
-699 YAQNDLLGKSDLKLG
+699 DLKLG
-714 TDGEI
+714 TNGKVE
-719 KLSAMAKYSNANYGL
+719 LSAAKYHGTQYGVNLAANATLKIKVANSAKITIAGTSNS
-734 YLPKG
+734 KSKI
-739 TYLNVNV
+739 V
-746 PRGAVIKYKGSAAYP
+746 AV
-761 ANGGTISV
+761 
-769 KSTDE
+769 STDPNGKFDSE
-774 SGSFDNTS
+774 SYDASVNGDIEIN
-782 YSTKPSEEHGY
+782 YS
-793 VTIDYTGNEEA
+793 GNEKAELT
-804 ILTFT
+804 LTFT
-809 FDADTYFGEFS
+809 EGQTYLGNFKVEVTKNDT
-820 IELKEPYVA
+820 
-829 PSDKKIDVWD
+829 PSNPEQPQGTKKIDVWD

-845 DSSKYNNNITA
+845 SDSTKYVNNITA
-856 DIWNK
+856 SVWNEK
-861 AGIVGT
+861 NLTENQHEYIKNGVSSFY
-867 DGKFSTGS
+867 DGWFKESATST
-875 PYSFGDLKI
+875 FGDLSI
-884 NYNVNSDRF
+884 NHVAGDRLYSTNSDMSNVWANVA
-893 YTDNSELKN
+893 YSEK
-902 NAGGSATYKYTSIG
+902 TYA
-916 YKDGYISQ
+916 DGYESK
-924 GLWYCNGTGGASRR
+924 GNWYCNGAGSSKNR
-938 YFELAN
+938 YFEIDN
-944 VKSGDTVRVYM
+944 VKAGDTIVVYM
-955 GSSTVASTVTF
+955 TTSNASDCTMQYEYSANNGLENGTFTVNGPTVAKF
-966 TDGSQSDTQNIAV
+966 IAK
-979 GGNILS
+979 
-985 FVADNNGTY
+985 NNGKY
-994 KVYEAGTG
+994 KVYQSAGTG
-1002 KPIYSRVVR
+1002 KPMYGRIVR
-1011 IPGVTVTGRIDTGS
+1011 IPAVTVTGTINVGS
-1025 YSLSEDYNIVFTDVD
+1025 YEFSNEYQVVFTDVD
-1040 TDKKYTATVNRE
+1040 TDKKYTATVNKN
-1052 DNTYN
+1052 DNTYSV
-1057 INLPVDKK
+1057 NLPVDKS
-1065 FSANLTGAGAYG
+1065 FSATLVGAGAYG
-1077 FTTDSKNIDVATDDV
+1077 FTSDSKNVSVTTDDL
-1092 FTGKTCDFV
+1092 FTGKTNDLV
-1101 VEEKSTYKFTGKIT
+1101 VEEKTTYKFTGNIA
-1115 GFTADDNNKA
+1115 GFNEDNNNKA
-1125 DNIIIKMV
+1125 ENIKVKMV

-1147 NKEDYTFSADLL
+1147 NKDDYTFSADLL

-1172 DYEIVSGD
+1172 DYEIVSGA
-1180 VINDSA
+1180 VVNDNA
-1186 AHNSDITVAKKSVYK
+1186 AHQSDITLAKKSVYK
-1201 ATGSFEGLDN
+1201 ATGSFKNLGSDGNVTAL
-1211 GEVVDSLIFENIE
+1211 VLENIE
-1224 DGYTYKAALKSNGY
+1224 DGYTYTATVKDGGY

-1251 TVKDYDMGTH
+1251 TVTDYKMETH
-1261 VVIDGKDVTK
+1261 VVVEGKDVSK
-1271 NLLFVS
+1271 DLLFIS
-1277 TKKKDPLTRVS
+1277 TKAKEPLTRVS
-1288 DIYVGYDDKENN
+1288 DIYVGYEGKENN
-1300 YSTVKEAVEACGR
+1300 YSTVKEAVEACKL
-1313 MNPTSEDER
+1313 MNPTSEAER

-1335 IRISTPYISFVND
+1335 VIITTPYISFVND
-1348 TPDKEVLI
+1348 TPDKEVII

-1369 DKSGFYNKAN
+1369 DNSGFYNESN
-1379 AFDKFARLLPTRWGS
+1379 AFDKFSKLLPTRWGC

-1428 VTLDT
+1428 VTVDT

-1457 RAAAIAVESNQTEF
+1457 RAAAMAVESNQTEF
-1471 YNCSFLSSQDTLYT
+1471 YNCKFLSSQDTLYT
-1485 NEGNKIYFKN
+1485 NQGNKIYFKN

-1524 SGETGG
+1524 SGATGG
-1530 YITAQKSNINSE
+1530 YITAQKSDITSE

-1559 GKTKVAAGYLGRPWG
+1559 GKTSVAAGYLGRPWG
-1574 GVNAKVAFLNTRL
+1574 GANAQVAFLNTKL
-1587 ESDNMIVDA
+1587 ESDNMIVSS
-1596 GWGNMSGVKPQDA
+1596 GWGEMSNTKPQNA
-1609 KFYEYNTT
+1609 KFKEYNTT
-1617 YMDGSKVDVSKRTN
+1617 YMDGTKVDLTGRTN
-1631 SQMTQEEAAA
+1631 PEITETEAAT
-1641 YTTESMFGS
+1641 YTTDSMFGD
-1650 WKPACYTEEENNVE
+1650 WKPACYVEEDSNVE

-1692 GEANDANDNSI
+1692 GEANDANDNSTI
-1703 VQWYIVDGNNEE
+1703 QWYIVDNGSEE
-1715 LVKTSNAVTDK
+1715 LVKSSNAVTDK
-1726 TFKIPSSA
+1726 TFKIPA
-1734 IGKKIKV
+1734 NAVGKKIKV
-1741 KVTPVTFSGNTGDAA
+1741 KVTPVTLSGKTGTPA
-1756 EYIVEESVRDG
+1756 EYTVEETVREG
-1767 YEDPSAGSGDIEVGN
+1767 YEDPSAGTGDIELGD
-1782 GINIYLAGDSTV
+1782 GINIFLAGDSTV

-1801 LNSSGKTRDEG
+1801 MNSSGKTRDEG

-1843 NEGTLDKIAA
+1843 NEGTLDKIAD

-1878 RYVPLGIADENGIYP
+1878 RYVPLGTAVNGVYP
-1893 VTEGTKD
+1893 VIEGVKD
-1900 SNGNYPNGGSGTYK
+1900 SNGQYPNGGSGTYK

-1919 YIDVA
+1919 YIEVA
-1924 KSKGA
+1924 KAKGA

-1936 VSRTNFD
+1936 VARTNFD
-1943 SSGNITPHHDDKDTK
+1943 ASGNITPHHDDNGTS
-1958 NNAYVEAVKQLAD
+1958 NNAYVEAVKQLGQ
-1971 EEDVL
+1971 EENVL
-1976 LIDAFEMTKSMYE
+1976 VIDAFDLTKSMYE
-1989 AAYKA
+1989 TAYKA
-1994 DTDAANKVSP
+1994 DSEAANKVSP
-2004 LVNSTMYYDIANNKV
+2004 VVNAAMYYDTANSKA

-2029 FITAQL
+2029 FITAEL

-2045 NIASAVTIPSKTAGI
+2045 NIASAVIIPSKTAGI
-2060 DSNSNQ
+2060 DSKNNQ
-2066 VFFIDKDSK
+2066 VFFIDKDSQ
-2075 FTAYVRDDSNKYKT
+2075 FTAYVKNDANEYKI
-2089 VSDYW
+2089 VSEYW
-2094 TKLGNDYISDIKQAM
+2094 TKLGNDYIKDIREAM
-2109 SSEEDK
+2109 SSEEESSK
-2115 PESVNVTWAFA
+2115 PVNVTWAYA

-2152 GTAGKLANTGQTGA
+2152 DTAGKLANTGQTGA

-2171 KIKSTESNGTLR
+2171 RIKSTESNGTLR

-2346 TEFHKPTKEELAAVD
+2346 TEFHKPTEEELAAVD
-2361 TTKWVDYDTANVKTF
+2361 TTKWVDYDTANIKTF

-2415 SGETVKFNISEY
+2415 SGETVKFNISEH

-2433 GDTTFTTTV
+2433 GDTIFTTTV

-2814 NFGTMAA
+2814 DFGTMAA

-2842 SIDKSTLKSV
+2842 SVDKSTLKAV

-2865 SVDYAN
+2865 SVDYAD

-2894 PEGVGAVISK
+2894 PKGIGAVISK

-2924 TCTEAGEIT
+2924 TCTEAGE
-2933 YTCEVCKETKT
+2933 
-2944 ETIAAK
+2944 
-2950 GHTYSTEWTIDKE
+2950 
-2963 ATCTEAGS
+2963 
-2971 KSHHCT
+2971 
-2977 ECDAKTDETEIAAK
+2977 
-2991 GHTWDAGVVTKE
+2991 
-3003 ATCTEAGE
+3003 
-3011 KTYTCEVCKETKTEA
+3011 KTYTCEVCKETKTE
-3026 IAAKGHTWDAG
+3026 
-3037 KVTKEATCT
+3037 V
-3046 EAGEKI
+3046 
-3052 YTCEVCK
+3052 
-3059 ETKTETIAAKG
+3059 IAAKG
-3070 HTYSTEW
+3070 HTYR
-3077 TIDKE
+3077 
-3082 ATCTEAG
+3082 
-3089 SKSHHCT
+3089 
-3096 ECDAKTDETEIA
+3096 
-3108 AKGHT
+3108 
-3113 WDAGKVTKEA
+3113 
-3123 TCTEAGEKT
+3123 
-3132 YTCEVCKETKTEA
+3132 
-3145 IAAKGHTYST
+3145 T

-3172 HHCTECDAKTD
+3172 HHCTVCDAKSD
-3183 ETEIAAKGHTWDA
+3183 ETEIKAAGHKWNE
-3196 GKVTKEAT
+3196 GVVTKEST

-3218 KETKTEAIEAKGH
+3218 KETKTE
-3231 TWDAGVVTKEATC
+3231 V
-3244 TEAGEKTYTC
+3244 
-3254 EVCKETKTE
+3254 
-3263 TIAAKGHTYSTEW
+3263 
-3276 TVDKEATCTEAGS
+3276 
-3289 KSHHCTECD
+3289 
-3298 AKTDETEIAAKGH
+3298 
-3311 TWDAGVVT
+3311 
-3319 KEATCTEAGE
+3319 
-3329 KTYTCEVCKETKT
+3329 
-3342 EAIAAK
+3342 IAAK

-3364 TEAGSK
+3364 TEPGSK
-3370 SHHCTVCGDKA
+3370 SHHCIVCDVRA
-3381 DITEIPKIE
+3381 DVTEIPVIKENETEENTGIDVIIDADKDVPGIKFNDSNDDLVDKILGDNEKAEADGKKIE
-3390 EEKPDDNK
+3390 VSLDVVNADNK
-3398 TQVDVSVDKGDNTP
+3398 ITAEDK
-3412 DMGLT
+3412 
-3417 GTKDEIIDS
+3417 
-3426 IFTDEEKKN
+3426 
-3435 TNGKNVEV
+3435 
-3443 ILSVANV
+3443 
-3450 NDNVTDD
+3450 
-3457 DRKLIDSVLT
+3457 KLISDNLT
-3467 PSQKTGIILDITLNV
+3467 SNQRTGVILDITL
-3482 KVDNESKQMY
+3482 KMKIDNQSKQIY

-3498 TISTE
+3498 FITTDI
-3503 LPENLINKDTSVDR
+3503 PENLINTDKSVER
-3517 KYKVIRIHNGKTDIL
+3517 KYFVVRIHDGKLETL
-3532 NAEYDAVTNK
+3532 KSEYNADTNK
-3542 LTFATDKFSTYVIVY
+3542 LTFITDKFSIYAIVY
-3557 EDTVKDTTGETKPDQ
+3557 EDISKNNNETTKP
-3572 NGNTTDSSENTNVTE
+3572 SEGATKPSEGIIKQEEITNVSDNAENNYVIE
-3587 NVTDVS
+3587 NVQ
-3593 SETSA
+3593 ETLLDDDDSVQS
-3598 KTGDTAV
+3598 GDNMI
-3605 SMELLILVLLLSG
+3605 SMELLMLIAVLSAGVIIFELG
-3618 GCAVSTF
+3618 KK
-3625 LKRRKYM
+3625 KRIK

>member
-52 STVSSFNDAYYYPR
+52 STVSSFTDAYYYPR

-81 DVKNLAL
+81 DIQNLAL

-102 TTLVNEMKSG
+102 TTLVNGMKSG

-149 ENYIKP
+149 KNYIKP

-194 IRDLSANLKNDL
+194 IRDLSTNLKNDL
-206 GLDVPIVDMTS
+206 GINVPVVDMTA
-217 KTQALYESLG
+217 KTKALYEELG
-227 ASKTLY
+227 ASETLY
-233 LHAWTSDK
+233 LHAWTADK
-241 ETSVDNTHTNIYGGM
+241 ETSVDNTHTNIYGAK
-256 YNAWMITQEIKAQ
+256 YNAWMITQEIKSQ
-269 NIAGIAEHIKTTAA
+269 NIAGIAEHIKTTSA
-283 PVKAEVLKS
+283 PVKTEVLKS
-292 NPDYVPATYTPVA
+292 NPDYVPVTYTPVA
-305 DDEKSSVWKNAGI
+305 DDEKSSVWENAGI
-318 WRGTVFGKG
+318 WRGTVFGKS

-334 FTLNGSS
+334 FTLNGAS

-386 INAAGATNPNQISFG
+386 INAAGANNPNQISFG

-424 AAPYDINADKS
+424 AAPYGINADKS

-441 AKKSNTIIK
+441 AKKSNKIIN
-450 GSPFTRGEEVKEGGT
+450 GSPFTSGEEVKEGGT

-532 KVYLSDDF
+532 KVYLSEDF

-635 IYSNRP
+635 IYSNKP

-820 IELKEPYVA
+820 IELKEPYVD

-902 NAGGSATYKYTSIG
+902 NAGSSATYKYTSIA

-944 VKSGDTVRVYM
+944 VKYGDTVRVYM

-1011 IPGVTVTGRIDTGS
+1011 IPGVTVTGKIDTGS

-1077 FTTDSKNIDVATDDV
+1077 FTTDSKNVAVATDDV

-1101 VEEKSTYKFTGKIT
+1101 VEEKSTYKFTGKIA

-1125 DNIIIKMV
+1125 DNIRIKLV

-1147 NKEDYTFSADLL
+1147 NKEDYTFNADLL

-1186 AHNSDITVAKKSVYK
+1186 AHNSDITIAKKSVYK
-1201 ATGSFEGLDN
+1201 ATGSFEGLDS

-1224 DGYTYKAALKSNGY
+1224 DGYTYKATVNNNGY

-1300 YSTVKEAVEACGR
+1300 YSTVKEAVEACER

-1322 ITVHIAPGTYREQ
+1322 ITVHIAPGIYREQ

-1379 AFDKFARLLPTRWGS
+1379 AFDKFSRLLPTRWGS

-1433 SMEKNNTTTVRQYGV
+1433 SMERNNTTTVRQYGV

-1596 GWGNMSGVKPQDA
+1596 GWGNMSGVNPQDA

-1692 GEANDANDNSI
+1692 GEANDANDNSTI
-1703 VQWYIVDGNNEE
+1703 QWYIVDGNNEE

-1893 VTEGTKD
+1893 VTEGAKD

-1936 VSRTNFD
+1936 VSRANFD

-2094 TKLGNDYISDIKQAM
+2094 TKLGNDYINDIKNAI
-2109 SSEEDK
+2109 SSGDDK
-2115 PESVNVTWAFA
+2115 HEQRVTWAYA

-2152 GTAGKLANTGQTGA
+2152 GTSGKLANTGQTGV

-2171 KIKSTESNGTLR
+2171 KIKSSESNGTLR
-2183 ATFHVSKA
+2183 ATFHVSEA

-2271 ATVADVGNVTS
+2271 ATVADVSNVTS

-2346 TEFHKPTKEELAAVD
+2346 TNFHEPTEEELAAVD
-2361 TTKWVDYDTANVKTF
+2361 TSKWVDYDTANVKTF

-2389 FTSNVTGKLTVKDD
+2389 FTSNVTGKLTVTDD
-2403 KGNTYISDKDIT
+2403 KGNTYISDRDII
-2415 SGETVKFNISEY
+2415 SGETVKFNISKY
-2427 NVKLAD
+2427 DVKLAD

-2452 TMQKKYDDRLLLLD
+2452 TMQKEYDDRLLLLD

-2493 GTSDGDGTKNNPY
+2493 GTSDGDGTKSNPY

-2551 AENTGKA
+2551 AESTGKA

-2565 VSSSKESVLF
+2565 VSYSKESVLF

-2580 WHIYGINVVN
+2580 WHIYGINVTN

-2623 YSGGEPKEWWPAYN
+2623 YSGGEPKEWWPVYN

-2842 SIDKSTLKSV
+2842 SVDKSTLKAV
-2852 NSKGKEVTKDWFK
+2852 NSNGKEVTKDWFK

-2871 ITPTRNTDGSIDMHG
+2871 ITPTRNADGSIDMHG

-2904 TEDNIC
+2904 TDDTTC
-2910 KEHKWDAGVVTKEA
+2910 KEHIWDAGVVTKEA

-2944 ETIAAK
+2944 EA
-2950 GHTYSTEWTIDKE
+2950 
-2963 ATCTEAGS
+2963 
-2971 KSHHCT
+2971 
-2977 ECDAKTDETEIAAK
+2977 IAAK

-3026 IAAKGHTWDAG
+3026 IAAKGHT
-3037 KVTKEATCT
+3037 
-3046 EAGEKI
+3046 
-3052 YTCEVCK
+3052 
-3059 ETKTETIAAKG
+3059 
-3070 HTYSTEW
+3070 YSTEW

-3096 ECDAKTDETEIA
+3096 ECDAKTDETAIA

-3132 YTCEVCKETKTEA
+3132 YTCEVCKETKTE
-3145 IAAKGHTYST
+3145 T
-3155 EWTVDKEATC
+3155 
-3165 TEAGSKS
+3165 
-3172 HHCTECDAKTD
+3172 
-3183 ETEIAAKGHTWDA
+3183 
-3196 GKVTKEAT
+3196 
-3204 CTEAGEKTYTCEVC
+3204 
-3218 KETKTEAIEAKGH
+3218 
-3231 TWDAGVVTKEATC
+3231 
-3244 TEAGEKTYTC
+3244 
-3254 EVCKETKTE
+3254 
-3263 TIAAKGHTYSTEW
+3263 
-3276 TVDKEATCTEAGS
+3276 
-3289 KSHHCTECD
+3289 
-3298 AKTDETEIAAKGH
+3298 
-3311 TWDAGVVT
+3311 
-3319 KEATCTEAGE
+3319 
-3329 KTYTCEVCKETKT
+3329 
-3342 EAIAAK
+3342 IAAK

>member
-52 STVSSFNDAYYYPR
+52 STVSSFTDAYYYPR

-81 DVKNLAL
+81 DIQNLAL

-102 TTLVNEMKSG
+102 TTLVNGMKSG

-149 ENYIKP
+149 KNYIKP

-194 IRDLSANLKNDL
+194 IRDLSTNLKNDL
-206 GLDVPIVDMTS
+206 GINVPVVDMTA
-217 KTQALYESLG
+217 KTKALYEELG
-227 ASKTLY
+227 ASETLY
-233 LHAWTSDK
+233 LHAWTADK
-241 ETSVDNTHTNIYGGM
+241 ETSVDNTHTNIYGAK
-256 YNAWMITQEIKAQ
+256 YNAWMITQEIKSQ
-269 NIAGIAEHIKTTAA
+269 NIAGIAEHIKTTSA
-283 PVKAEVLKS
+283 PVKTEVLKS
-292 NPDYVPATYTPVA
+292 NPDYVPVTYTPVA
-305 DDEKSSVWKNAGI
+305 DDEKSSVWENAGI
-318 WRGTVFGKG
+318 WRGTVFGKS

-334 FTLNGSS
+334 FTLNGAS

-386 INAAGATNPNQISFG
+386 INAAGANNPNQISFG

-424 AAPYDINADKS
+424 AAPYGINADKS

-441 AKKSNTIIK
+441 AKKSNKIIN
-450 GSPFTRGEEVKEGGT
+450 GSPFTSGEEVKEGGT

-532 KVYLSDDF
+532 KVYLSEDF

-635 IYSNRP
+635 IYSNKP

-820 IELKEPYVA
+820 IELKEPYVD

-902 NAGGSATYKYTSIG
+902 NAGSSATYKYTSIA

-944 VKSGDTVRVYM
+944 VKYGDTVRVYM

-1011 IPGVTVTGRIDTGS
+1011 IPGVTVTGKIDTGS

-1077 FTTDSKNIDVATDDV
+1077 FTTDSKNVAVATDDV

-1101 VEEKSTYKFTGKIT
+1101 VEEKSTYKFTGKIA

-1125 DNIIIKMV
+1125 DNIRIKLV

-1147 NKEDYTFSADLL
+1147 NKEDYTFNADLL

-1186 AHNSDITVAKKSVYK
+1186 AHNSDITIAKKSVYK
-1201 ATGSFEGLDN
+1201 ATGSFEGLDS

-1224 DGYTYKAALKSNGY
+1224 DGYTYKATVNNNGY

-1300 YSTVKEAVEACGR
+1300 YSTVKEAVEACER

-1322 ITVHIAPGTYREQ
+1322 ITVHIAPGIYREQ

-1379 AFDKFARLLPTRWGS
+1379 AFDKFSRLLPTRWGS

-1433 SMEKNNTTTVRQYGV
+1433 SMERNNTTTVRQYGV

-1596 GWGNMSGVKPQDA
+1596 GWGNMSGVNPQDA

-1692 GEANDANDNSI
+1692 GEANDANDNSTI
-1703 VQWYIVDGNNEE
+1703 QWYIVDGNNEE

-1893 VTEGTKD
+1893 VTEGAKD

-1936 VSRTNFD
+1936 VSRANFD

-2094 TKLGNDYISDIKQAM
+2094 TKLGNDYINDIKNAI
-2109 SSEEDK
+2109 SSGDDK
-2115 PESVNVTWAFA
+2115 HEQRVTWAYA

-2152 GTAGKLANTGQTGA
+2152 GTSGKLANTGQTGV

-2171 KIKSTESNGTLR
+2171 KIKSSESNGTLR
-2183 ATFHVSKA
+2183 ATFHVSEA

-2271 ATVADVGNVTS
+2271 ATVADVSNVTS

-2346 TEFHKPTKEELAAVD
+2346 TNFHEPTEEELAAVD
-2361 TTKWVDYDTANVKTF
+2361 TSKWVDYDTANVKTF

-2389 FTSNVTGKLTVKDD
+2389 FTSNVTGKLTVTDD
-2403 KGNTYISDKDIT
+2403 KGNTYISDRDII
-2415 SGETVKFNISEY
+2415 SGETVKFNISKY
-2427 NVKLAD
+2427 DVKLAD

-2452 TMQKKYDDRLLLLD
+2452 TMQKEYDDRLLLLD

-2493 GTSDGDGTKNNPY
+2493 GTSDGDGTKSNPY

-2551 AENTGKA
+2551 AESTGKA

-2565 VSSSKESVLF
+2565 VSYSKESVLF

-2580 WHIYGINVVN
+2580 WHIYGINVTN

-2623 YSGGEPKEWWPAYN
+2623 YSGGEPKEWWPVYN

-2842 SIDKSTLKSV
+2842 SVDKSTLKAV
-2852 NSKGKEVTKDWFK
+2852 NSNGKEVTKDWFK

-2871 ITPTRNTDGSIDMHG
+2871 ITPTRNADGSIDMHG

-2904 TEDNIC
+2904 TDDTTC
-2910 KEHKWDAGVVTKEA
+2910 KEHIWDAGVVTKEA

-2991 GHTWDAGVVTKE
+2991 GHTWDAGKVTKE

-3011 KTYTCEVCKETKTEA
+3011 ITYTCEVCKETKTEA

-3037 KVTKEATCT
+3037 V
-3046 EAGEKI
+3046 
-3052 YTCEVCK
+3052 
-3059 ETKTETIAAKG
+3059 
-3070 HTYSTEW
+3070 
-3077 TIDKE
+3077 
-3082 ATCTEAG
+3082 
-3089 SKSHHCT
+3089 
-3096 ECDAKTDETEIA
+3096 
-3108 AKGHT
+3108 
-3113 WDAGKVTKEA
+3113 
-3123 TCTEAGEKT
+3123 
-3132 YTCEVCKETKTEA
+3132 
-3145 IAAKGHTYST
+3145 
-3155 EWTVDKEATC
+3155 
-3165 TEAGSKS
+3165 
-3172 HHCTECDAKTD
+3172 
-3183 ETEIAAKGHTWDA
+3183 
-3196 GKVTKEAT
+3196 VTKEAT

-3263 TIAAKGHTYSTEW
+3263 TIAAKGHTYSAEW

-3342 EAIAAK
+3342 ETIAAK

>member
-52 STVSSFNDAYYYPR
+52 STVSSFTDAYYYPR

-81 DVKNLAL
+81 DIQNLAL

-102 TTLVNEMKSG
+102 TTLVNGMKSG

-149 ENYIKP
+149 KNYIKP

-194 IRDLSANLKNDL
+194 IRDLSTNLKNDL
-206 GLDVPIVDMTS
+206 GINVPVVDMTA
-217 KTQALYESLG
+217 KTKALYEELG
-227 ASKTLY
+227 ASETLY
-233 LHAWTSDK
+233 LHAWTADK
-241 ETSVDNTHTNIYGGM
+241 ETSVDNTHTNIYGAK
-256 YNAWMITQEIKAQ
+256 YNAWMITQEIKSQ
-269 NIAGIAEHIKTTAA
+269 NIAGIAEHIKTTSA
-283 PVKAEVLKS
+283 PVKTEVLKS
-292 NPDYVPATYTPVA
+292 NPDYVPVTYTPVA
-305 DDEKSSVWKNAGI
+305 DDEKSSVWENAGI
-318 WRGTVFGKG
+318 WRGTVFGKS

-334 FTLNGSS
+334 FTLNGAS

-386 INAAGATNPNQISFG
+386 INAAGANNPNQISFG

-424 AAPYDINADKS
+424 AAPYGINADKS

-441 AKKSNTIIK
+441 AKKSNKIIN
-450 GSPFTRGEEVKEGGT
+450 GSPFTSGEEVKEGGT

-532 KVYLSDDF
+532 KVYLSEDF

-635 IYSNRP
+635 IYSNKP

-820 IELKEPYVA
+820 IELKEPYVD

-902 NAGGSATYKYTSIG
+902 NAGSSATYKYTSIA

-944 VKSGDTVRVYM
+944 VKYGDTVRVYM

-1011 IPGVTVTGRIDTGS
+1011 IPGVTVTGKIDTGS

-1077 FTTDSKNIDVATDDV
+1077 FTTDSKNVAVATDDV

-1101 VEEKSTYKFTGKIT
+1101 VEEKSTYKFTGKIA

-1125 DNIIIKMV
+1125 DNIRIKLV

-1147 NKEDYTFSADLL
+1147 NKEDYTFNADLL

-1186 AHNSDITVAKKSVYK
+1186 AHNSDITIAKKSVYK
-1201 ATGSFEGLDN
+1201 ATGSFEGLDS

-1224 DGYTYKAALKSNGY
+1224 DGYTYKATVNNNGY

-1300 YSTVKEAVEACGR
+1300 YSTVKEAVEACER

-1322 ITVHIAPGTYREQ
+1322 ITVHIAPGIYREQ

-1379 AFDKFARLLPTRWGS
+1379 AFDKFSRLLPTRWGS

-1433 SMEKNNTTTVRQYGV
+1433 SMERNNTTTVRQYGV

-1596 GWGNMSGVKPQDA
+1596 GWGNMSGVNPQDA

-1692 GEANDANDNSI
+1692 GEANDANDNSTI
-1703 VQWYIVDGNNEE
+1703 QWYIVDGNNEE

-1893 VTEGTKD
+1893 VTEGAKD

-1936 VSRTNFD
+1936 VSRANFD

-2094 TKLGNDYISDIKQAM
+2094 TKLGNDYINDIKNAI
-2109 SSEEDK
+2109 SSGDDK
-2115 PESVNVTWAFA
+2115 HEQRVTWAYA

-2152 GTAGKLANTGQTGA
+2152 GTSGKLANTGQTGV

-2171 KIKSTESNGTLR
+2171 KIKSSESNGTLR
-2183 ATFHVSKA
+2183 ATFHVSEA

-2271 ATVADVGNVTS
+2271 ATVADVSNVTS

-2346 TEFHKPTKEELAAVD
+2346 TNFHEPTEEELAAVD
-2361 TTKWVDYDTANVKTF
+2361 TSKWVDYDTANVKTF

-2389 FTSNVTGKLTVKDD
+2389 FTSNVTGKLTVTDD
-2403 KGNTYISDKDIT
+2403 KGNTYISDRDII
-2415 SGETVKFNISEY
+2415 SGETVKFNISKY
-2427 NVKLAD
+2427 DVKLAD

-2452 TMQKKYDDRLLLLD
+2452 TMQKEYDDRLLLLD

-2493 GTSDGDGTKNNPY
+2493 GTSDGDGTKSNPY

-2551 AENTGKA
+2551 AESTGKA

-2565 VSSSKESVLF
+2565 VSYSKESVLF

-2580 WHIYGINVVN
+2580 WHIYGINVTN

-2623 YSGGEPKEWWPAYN
+2623 YSGGEPKEWWPVYN

-2842 SIDKSTLKSV
+2842 SVDKSTLKAV
-2852 NSKGKEVTKDWFK
+2852 NSNGKEVTKDWFK

-2871 ITPTRNTDGSIDMHG
+2871 ITPTRNADGSIDMHG

-2904 TEDNIC
+2904 TDDTTC
-2910 KEHKWDAGVVTKEA
+2910 KEHIWDAGVVTKEA

-2944 ETIAAK
+2944 EAIAAKGHTWDAGVVTKEATCTEAGEKTYTCEVCKETKTETIAAK
-2950 GHTYSTEWTIDKE
+2950 GHTYSAEWTVDKE

-2977 ECDAKTDETEIAAK
+2977 ECDAKTDETAIAAK

-3046 EAGEKI
+3046 EAGEK
-3052 YTCEVCK
+3052 
-3059 ETKTETIAAKG
+3059 
-3070 HTYSTEW
+3070 
-3077 TIDKE
+3077 
-3082 ATCTEAG
+3082 
-3089 SKSHHCT
+3089 
-3096 ECDAKTDETEIA
+3096 
-3108 AKGHT
+3108 
-3113 WDAGKVTKEA
+3113 
-3123 TCTEAGEKT
+3123 
-3132 YTCEVCKETKTEA
+3132 
-3145 IAAKGHTYST
+3145 
-3155 EWTVDKEATC
+3155 
-3165 TEAGSKS
+3165 
-3172 HHCTECDAKTD
+3172 
-3183 ETEIAAKGHTWDA
+3183 
-3196 GKVTKEAT
+3196 
-3204 CTEAGEKTYTCEVC
+3204 
-3218 KETKTEAIEAKGH
+3218 
-3231 TWDAGVVTKEATC
+3231 
-3244 TEAGEKTYTC
+3244 TYTC

-3263 TIAAKGHTYSTEW
+3263 T
-3276 TVDKEATCTEAGS
+3276 
-3289 KSHHCTECD
+3289 
-3298 AKTDETEIAAKGH
+3298 
-3311 TWDAGVVT
+3311 
-3319 KEATCTEAGE
+3319 
-3329 KTYTCEVCKETKT
+3329 
-3342 EAIAAK
+3342 IAAK

>member
-52 STVSSFNDAYYYPR
+52 STVSSFTDAYYYPR

-81 DVKNLAL
+81 DIQNLAL

-102 TTLVNEMKSG
+102 TTLVNGMKSG

-149 ENYIKP
+149 KNYIKP

-194 IRDLSANLKNDL
+194 IRDLSTNLKNDL
-206 GLDVPIVDMTS
+206 GINVPVVDMTA
-217 KTQALYESLG
+217 KTKALYEELG
-227 ASKTLY
+227 ASETLY
-233 LHAWTSDK
+233 LHAWTADK
-241 ETSVDNTHTNIYGGM
+241 ETSVDNTHTNIYGAK
-256 YNAWMITQEIKAQ
+256 YNAWMITQEIKSQ
-269 NIAGIAEHIKTTAA
+269 NIAGIAEHIKTTSA
-283 PVKAEVLKS
+283 PVKTEVLKS
-292 NPDYVPATYTPVA
+292 NPDYVPVTYTPVA
-305 DDEKSSVWKNAGI
+305 DDEKSSVWENAGI
-318 WRGTVFGKG
+318 WRGTVFGKS

-334 FTLNGSS
+334 FTLNGAS

-386 INAAGATNPNQISFG
+386 INAAGANNPNQISFG

-424 AAPYDINADKS
+424 AAPYGINADKS

-441 AKKSNTIIK
+441 AKKSNKIIN
-450 GSPFTRGEEVKEGGT
+450 GSPFTSGEEVKEGGT

-532 KVYLSDDF
+532 KVYLSEDF

-635 IYSNRP
+635 IYSNKP

-820 IELKEPYVA
+820 IELKEPYVD

-902 NAGGSATYKYTSIG
+902 NAGSSATYKYTSIA

-944 VKSGDTVRVYM
+944 VKYGDTVRVYM

-1011 IPGVTVTGRIDTGS
+1011 IPGVTVTGKIDTGS

-1077 FTTDSKNIDVATDDV
+1077 FTTDSKNVAVATDDV

-1101 VEEKSTYKFTGKIT
+1101 VEEKSTYKFTGKIA

-1125 DNIIIKMV
+1125 DNIRIKLV

-1147 NKEDYTFSADLL
+1147 NKEDYTFNADLL

-1186 AHNSDITVAKKSVYK
+1186 AHNSDITIAKKSVYK
-1201 ATGSFEGLDN
+1201 ATGSFEGLDS

-1224 DGYTYKAALKSNGY
+1224 DGYTYKATVNNNGY

-1300 YSTVKEAVEACGR
+1300 YSTVKEAVEACER

-1322 ITVHIAPGTYREQ
+1322 ITVHIAPGIYREQ

-1379 AFDKFARLLPTRWGS
+1379 AFDKFSRLLPTRWGS

-1433 SMEKNNTTTVRQYGV
+1433 SMERNNTTTVRQYGV

-1596 GWGNMSGVKPQDA
+1596 GWGNMSGVNPQDA

-1692 GEANDANDNSI
+1692 GEANDANDNSTI
-1703 VQWYIVDGNNEE
+1703 QWYIVDGNNEE

-1893 VTEGTKD
+1893 VTEGAKD

-1936 VSRTNFD
+1936 VSRANFD

-2094 TKLGNDYISDIKQAM
+2094 TKLGNDYINDIKNAI
-2109 SSEEDK
+2109 SSGDDK
-2115 PESVNVTWAFA
+2115 HEQRVTWAYA

-2152 GTAGKLANTGQTGA
+2152 GTSGKLANTGQTGV

-2171 KIKSTESNGTLR
+2171 KIKSSESNGTLR
-2183 ATFHVSKA
+2183 ATFHVSEA

-2271 ATVADVGNVTS
+2271 ATVADVSNVTS

-2346 TEFHKPTKEELAAVD
+2346 TNFHEPTEEELAAVD
-2361 TTKWVDYDTANVKTF
+2361 TSKWVDYDTANVKTF

-2389 FTSNVTGKLTVKDD
+2389 FTSNVTGKLTVTDD
-2403 KGNTYISDKDIT
+2403 KGNTYISDRDII
-2415 SGETVKFNISEY
+2415 SGETVKFNISKY
-2427 NVKLAD
+2427 DVKLAD

-2452 TMQKKYDDRLLLLD
+2452 TMQKEYDDRLLLLD

-2493 GTSDGDGTKNNPY
+2493 GTSDGDGTKSNPY

-2551 AENTGKA
+2551 AESTGKA

-2565 VSSSKESVLF
+2565 VSYSKESVLF

-2580 WHIYGINVVN
+2580 WHIYGINVTN

-2623 YSGGEPKEWWPAYN
+2623 YSGGEPKEWWPVYN

-2842 SIDKSTLKSV
+2842 SVDKSTLKAV
-2852 NSKGKEVTKDWFK
+2852 NSNGKEVTKDWFK

-2871 ITPTRNTDGSIDMHG
+2871 ITPTRNADGSIDMHG

-2904 TEDNIC
+2904 TDDTTC
-2910 KEHKWDAGVVTKEA
+2910 KEHIWDAGVVTKEA
-2924 TCTEAGEIT
+2924 TCTEAGEI
-2933 YTCEVCKETKT
+2933 
-2944 ETIAAK
+2944 
-2950 GHTYSTEWTIDKE
+2950 
-2963 ATCTEAGS
+2963 
-2971 KSHHCT
+2971 
-2977 ECDAKTDETEIAAK
+2977 
-2991 GHTWDAGVVTKE
+2991 
-3003 ATCTEAGE
+3003 
-3011 KTYTCEVCKETKTEA
+3011 
-3026 IAAKGHTWDAG
+3026 
-3037 KVTKEATCT
+3037 
-3046 EAGEKI
+3046 
-3052 YTCEVCK
+3052 
-3059 ETKTETIAAKG
+3059 
-3070 HTYSTEW
+3070 
-3077 TIDKE
+3077 
-3082 ATCTEAG
+3082 
-3089 SKSHHCT
+3089 
-3096 ECDAKTDETEIA
+3096 
-3108 AKGHT
+3108 
-3113 WDAGKVTKEA
+3113 
-3123 TCTEAGEKT
+3123 
-3132 YTCEVCKETKTEA
+3132 
-3145 IAAKGHTYST
+3145 
-3155 EWTVDKEATC
+3155 
-3165 TEAGSKS
+3165 
-3172 HHCTECDAKTD
+3172 
-3183 ETEIAAKGHTWDA
+3183 
-3196 GKVTKEAT
+3196 
-3204 CTEAGEKTYTCEVC
+3204 TYTCEVC

-3263 TIAAKGHTYSTEW
+3263 TIAAKGHTYSAEW

-3342 EAIAAK
+3342 ETIAAK

>member
-52 STVSSFNDAYYYPR
+52 STVSSFTDAYYYPR

-81 DVKNLAL
+81 DIQNLAL

-102 TTLVNEMKSG
+102 TTLVNGMKSG

-149 ENYIKP
+149 KNYIKP

-194 IRDLSANLKNDL
+194 IRDLSTNLKNDL
-206 GLDVPIVDMTS
+206 GINVPVVDMTA
-217 KTQALYESLG
+217 KTKALYEELG
-227 ASKTLY
+227 ASETLY
-233 LHAWTSDK
+233 LHAWTADK
-241 ETSVDNTHTNIYGGM
+241 ETSVDNTHTNIYGAK
-256 YNAWMITQEIKAQ
+256 YNAWMITQEIKSQ
-269 NIAGIAEHIKTTAA
+269 NIAGIAEHIKTTSA
-283 PVKAEVLKS
+283 PVKTEVLKS
-292 NPDYVPATYTPVA
+292 NPDYVPVTYTPVA
-305 DDEKSSVWKNAGI
+305 DDEKSSVWENAGI
-318 WRGTVFGKG
+318 WRGTVFGKS

-334 FTLNGSS
+334 FTLNGAS

-386 INAAGATNPNQISFG
+386 INAAGANNPNQISFG

-424 AAPYDINADKS
+424 AAPYGINADKS

-441 AKKSNTIIK
+441 AKKSNKIIN
-450 GSPFTRGEEVKEGGT
+450 GSPFTSGEEVKEGGT

-532 KVYLSDDF
+532 KVYLSEDF

-635 IYSNRP
+635 IYSNKP

-820 IELKEPYVA
+820 IELKEPYVD

-902 NAGGSATYKYTSIG
+902 NAGSSATYKYTSIA

-944 VKSGDTVRVYM
+944 VKYGDTVRVYM

-1011 IPGVTVTGRIDTGS
+1011 IPGVTVTGKIDTGS

-1077 FTTDSKNIDVATDDV
+1077 FTTDSKNVAVATDDV

-1101 VEEKSTYKFTGKIT
+1101 VEEKSTYKFTGKIA

-1125 DNIIIKMV
+1125 DNIRIKLV

-1147 NKEDYTFSADLL
+1147 NKEDYTFNADLL

-1186 AHNSDITVAKKSVYK
+1186 AHNSDITIAKKSVYK
-1201 ATGSFEGLDN
+1201 ATGSFEGLDS

-1224 DGYTYKAALKSNGY
+1224 DGYTYKATVNNNGY

-1300 YSTVKEAVEACGR
+1300 YSTVKEAVEACER

-1322 ITVHIAPGTYREQ
+1322 ITVHIAPGIYREQ

-1379 AFDKFARLLPTRWGS
+1379 AFDKFSRLLPTRWGS

-1433 SMEKNNTTTVRQYGV
+1433 SMERNNTTTVRQYGV

-1596 GWGNMSGVKPQDA
+1596 GWGNMSGVNPQDA

-1692 GEANDANDNSI
+1692 GEANDANDNSTI
-1703 VQWYIVDGNNEE
+1703 QWYIVDGNNEE

-1893 VTEGTKD
+1893 VTEGAKD

-1936 VSRTNFD
+1936 VSRANFD

-2094 TKLGNDYISDIKQAM
+2094 TKLGNDYINDIKNAI
-2109 SSEEDK
+2109 SSGDDK
-2115 PESVNVTWAFA
+2115 HEQRVTWAYA

-2152 GTAGKLANTGQTGA
+2152 GTSGKLANTGQTGV

-2171 KIKSTESNGTLR
+2171 KIKSSESNGTLR
-2183 ATFHVSKA
+2183 ATFHVSEA

-2271 ATVADVGNVTS
+2271 ATVADVSNVTS

-2346 TEFHKPTKEELAAVD
+2346 TNFHEPTEEELAAVD
-2361 TTKWVDYDTANVKTF
+2361 TSKWVDYDTANVKTF

-2389 FTSNVTGKLTVKDD
+2389 FTSNVTGKLTVTDD
-2403 KGNTYISDKDIT
+2403 KGNTYISDRDII
-2415 SGETVKFNISEY
+2415 SGETVKFNISKY
-2427 NVKLAD
+2427 DVKLAD

-2452 TMQKKYDDRLLLLD
+2452 TMQKEYDDRLLLLD

-2493 GTSDGDGTKNNPY
+2493 GTSDGDGTKSNPY

-2551 AENTGKA
+2551 AESTGKA

-2565 VSSSKESVLF
+2565 VSYSKESVLF

-2580 WHIYGINVVN
+2580 WHIYGINVTN

-2623 YSGGEPKEWWPAYN
+2623 YSGGEPKEWWPVYN

-2842 SIDKSTLKSV
+2842 SVDKSTLKAV
-2852 NSKGKEVTKDWFK
+2852 NSNGKEVTKDWFK

-2871 ITPTRNTDGSIDMHG
+2871 ITPTRNADGSIDMHG

-2904 TEDNIC
+2904 TDDTTC
-2910 KEHKWDAGVVTKEA
+2910 KEHIWDAGVVTKEA

-2944 ETIAAK
+2944 EAIAAKGHTWDAGVVTKEATCTEAGEKTYTCEVCKETKTEAIAAK

-2977 ECDAKTDETEIAAK
+2977 ECDAKTDETAIAAK

-3046 EAGEKI
+3046 EAGEK
-3052 YTCEVCK
+3052 
-3059 ETKTETIAAKG
+3059 
-3070 HTYSTEW
+3070 
-3077 TIDKE
+3077 
-3082 ATCTEAG
+3082 
-3089 SKSHHCT
+3089 
-3096 ECDAKTDETEIA
+3096 
-3108 AKGHT
+3108 
-3113 WDAGKVTKEA
+3113 
-3123 TCTEAGEKT
+3123 
-3132 YTCEVCKETKTEA
+3132 
-3145 IAAKGHTYST
+3145 
-3155 EWTVDKEATC
+3155 
-3165 TEAGSKS
+3165 
-3172 HHCTECDAKTD
+3172 
-3183 ETEIAAKGHTWDA
+3183 
-3196 GKVTKEAT
+3196 
-3204 CTEAGEKTYTCEVC
+3204 
-3218 KETKTEAIEAKGH
+3218 
-3231 TWDAGVVTKEATC
+3231 
-3244 TEAGEKTYTC
+3244 TYTC

-3263 TIAAKGHTYSTEW
+3263 T
-3276 TVDKEATCTEAGS
+3276 
-3289 KSHHCTECD
+3289 
-3298 AKTDETEIAAKGH
+3298 
-3311 TWDAGVVT
+3311 
-3319 KEATCTEAGE
+3319 
-3329 KTYTCEVCKETKT
+3329 
-3342 EAIAAK
+3342 IAAK

>member
-52 STVSSFNDAYYYPR
+52 STVSSFTDAYYYPR

-81 DVKNLAL
+81 DIQNLAL

-102 TTLVNEMKSG
+102 TTLVNGMKSG

-149 ENYIKP
+149 KNYIKP

-194 IRDLSANLKNDL
+194 IRDLSTNLKNDL
-206 GLDVPIVDMTS
+206 GINVPVVDMTA
-217 KTQALYESLG
+217 KTKALYEELG
-227 ASKTLY
+227 ASETLY
-233 LHAWTSDK
+233 LHAWTADK
-241 ETSVDNTHTNIYGGM
+241 ETSVDNTHTNIYGAK
-256 YNAWMITQEIKAQ
+256 YNAWMITQEIKSQ
-269 NIAGIAEHIKTTAA
+269 NIAGIAEHIKTTSA
-283 PVKAEVLKS
+283 PVKTEVLKS
-292 NPDYVPATYTPVA
+292 NPDYVPVTYTPVA
-305 DDEKSSVWKNAGI
+305 DDEKSSVWENAGI
-318 WRGTVFGKG
+318 WRGTVFGKS

-334 FTLNGSS
+334 FTLNGAS

-386 INAAGATNPNQISFG
+386 INAAGANNPNQISFG

-424 AAPYDINADKS
+424 AAPYGINADKS

-441 AKKSNTIIK
+441 AKKSNKIIN
-450 GSPFTRGEEVKEGGT
+450 GSPFTSGEEVKEGGT

-532 KVYLSDDF
+532 KVYLSEDF

-635 IYSNRP
+635 IYSNKP

-820 IELKEPYVA
+820 IELKEPYVD

-902 NAGGSATYKYTSIG
+902 NAGSSATYKYTSIA

-944 VKSGDTVRVYM
+944 VKYGDTVRVYM

-1011 IPGVTVTGRIDTGS
+1011 IPGVTVTGKIDTGS

-1077 FTTDSKNIDVATDDV
+1077 FTTDSKNVAVATDDV

-1101 VEEKSTYKFTGKIT
+1101 VEEKSTYKFTGKIA

-1125 DNIIIKMV
+1125 DNIRIKLV

-1147 NKEDYTFSADLL
+1147 NKEDYTFNADLL

-1186 AHNSDITVAKKSVYK
+1186 AHNSDITIAKKSVYK
-1201 ATGSFEGLDN
+1201 ATGSFEGLDS

-1224 DGYTYKAALKSNGY
+1224 DGYTYKATVNNNGY

-1300 YSTVKEAVEACGR
+1300 YSTVKEAVEACER

-1322 ITVHIAPGTYREQ
+1322 ITVHIAPGIYREQ

-1379 AFDKFARLLPTRWGS
+1379 AFDKFSRLLPTRWGS

-1433 SMEKNNTTTVRQYGV
+1433 SMERNNTTTVRQYGV

-1596 GWGNMSGVKPQDA
+1596 GWGNMSGVNPQDA

-1692 GEANDANDNSI
+1692 GEANDANDNSTI
-1703 VQWYIVDGNNEE
+1703 QWYIVDGNNEE

-1893 VTEGTKD
+1893 VTEGAKD

-1936 VSRTNFD
+1936 VSRANFD

-2094 TKLGNDYISDIKQAM
+2094 TKLGNDYINDIKNAI
-2109 SSEEDK
+2109 SSGDDK
-2115 PESVNVTWAFA
+2115 HEQRVTWAYA

-2152 GTAGKLANTGQTGA
+2152 GTSGKLANTGQTGV

-2171 KIKSTESNGTLR
+2171 KIKSSESNGTLR
-2183 ATFHVSKA
+2183 ATFHVSEA

-2271 ATVADVGNVTS
+2271 ATVADVSNVTS

-2346 TEFHKPTKEELAAVD
+2346 TNFHEPTEEELAAVD
-2361 TTKWVDYDTANVKTF
+2361 TSKWVDYDTANVKTF

-2389 FTSNVTGKLTVKDD
+2389 FTSNVTGKLTVTDD
-2403 KGNTYISDKDIT
+2403 KGNTYISDRDII
-2415 SGETVKFNISEY
+2415 SGETVKFNISKY
-2427 NVKLAD
+2427 DVKLAD

-2452 TMQKKYDDRLLLLD
+2452 TMQKEYDDRLLLLD

-2493 GTSDGDGTKNNPY
+2493 GTSDGDGTKSNPY

-2551 AENTGKA
+2551 AESTGKA

-2565 VSSSKESVLF
+2565 VSYSKESVLF

-2580 WHIYGINVVN
+2580 WHIYGINVTN

-2623 YSGGEPKEWWPAYN
+2623 YSGGEPKEWWPVYN

-2842 SIDKSTLKSV
+2842 SVDKSTLKAV
-2852 NSKGKEVTKDWFK
+2852 NSNGKEVTKDWFK

-2871 ITPTRNTDGSIDMHG
+2871 ITPTRNADGSIDMHG

-2904 TEDNIC
+2904 TDDTTC
-2910 KEHKWDAGVVTKEA
+2910 KEHIWDAGVVTKEA

-2991 GHTWDAGVVTKE
+2991 GHTWDAGKVTKE

-3011 KTYTCEVCKETKTEA
+3011 ITYTCEVCKETKTEA
-3026 IAAKGHTWDAG
+3026 IA
-3037 KVTKEATCT
+3037 
-3046 EAGEKI
+3046 
-3052 YTCEVCK
+3052 
-3059 ETKTETIAAKG
+3059 
-3070 HTYSTEW
+3070 
-3077 TIDKE
+3077 
-3082 ATCTEAG
+3082 
-3089 SKSHHCT
+3089 
-3096 ECDAKTDETEIA
+3096 
-3108 AKGHT
+3108 
-3113 WDAGKVTKEA
+3113 
-3123 TCTEAGEKT
+3123 
-3132 YTCEVCKETKTEA
+3132 
-3145 IAAKGHTYST
+3145 
-3155 EWTVDKEATC
+3155 
-3165 TEAGSKS
+3165 
-3172 HHCTECDAKTD
+3172 
-3183 ETEIAAKGHTWDA
+3183 
-3196 GKVTKEAT
+3196 
-3204 CTEAGEKTYTCEVC
+3204 
-3218 KETKTEAIEAKGH
+3218 AKGH

-3263 TIAAKGHTYSTEW
+3263 TIAAKGHTYSAEW

-3342 EAIAAK
+3342 ETIAAK

>member
-52 STVSSFNDAYYYPR
+52 STVSSFTDAYYYPR

-81 DVKNLAL
+81 DIQNLAL

-102 TTLVNEMKSG
+102 TTLVNGMKSG

-149 ENYIKP
+149 KNYIKP

-194 IRDLSANLKNDL
+194 IRDLSTNLKNDL
-206 GLDVPIVDMTS
+206 GINVPVVDMTA
-217 KTQALYESLG
+217 KTKALYEELG
-227 ASKTLY
+227 ASETLY
-233 LHAWTSDK
+233 LHAWTADK
-241 ETSVDNTHTNIYGGM
+241 ETSVDNTHTNIYGAK
-256 YNAWMITQEIKAQ
+256 YNAWMITQEIKSQ
-269 NIAGIAEHIKTTAA
+269 NIAGIAEHIKTTSA
-283 PVKAEVLKS
+283 PVKTEVLKS
-292 NPDYVPATYTPVA
+292 NPDYVPVTYTPVA
-305 DDEKSSVWKNAGI
+305 DDEKSSVWENAGI
-318 WRGTVFGKG
+318 WRGTVFGKS

-334 FTLNGSS
+334 FTLNGAS

-386 INAAGATNPNQISFG
+386 INAAGANNPNQISFG

-424 AAPYDINADKS
+424 AAPYGINADKS

-441 AKKSNTIIK
+441 AKKSNKIIN
-450 GSPFTRGEEVKEGGT
+450 GSPFTSGEEVKEGGT

-532 KVYLSDDF
+532 KVYLSEDF

-635 IYSNRP
+635 IYSNKP

-820 IELKEPYVA
+820 IELKEPYVD

-902 NAGGSATYKYTSIG
+902 NAGSSATYKYTSIA

-944 VKSGDTVRVYM
+944 VKYGDTVRVYM

-1011 IPGVTVTGRIDTGS
+1011 IPGVTVTGKIDTGS

-1077 FTTDSKNIDVATDDV
+1077 FTTDSKNVAVATDDV

-1101 VEEKSTYKFTGKIT
+1101 VEEKSTYKFTGKIA

-1125 DNIIIKMV
+1125 DNIRIKLV

-1147 NKEDYTFSADLL
+1147 NKEDYTFNADLL

-1186 AHNSDITVAKKSVYK
+1186 AHNSDITIAKKSVYK
-1201 ATGSFEGLDN
+1201 ATGSFEGLDS

-1224 DGYTYKAALKSNGY
+1224 DGYTYKATVNNNGY

-1300 YSTVKEAVEACGR
+1300 YSTVKEAVEACER

-1322 ITVHIAPGTYREQ
+1322 ITVHIAPGIYREQ

-1379 AFDKFARLLPTRWGS
+1379 AFDKFSRLLPTRWGS

-1433 SMEKNNTTTVRQYGV
+1433 SMERNNTTTVRQYGV

-1596 GWGNMSGVKPQDA
+1596 GWGNMSGVNPQDA

-1692 GEANDANDNSI
+1692 GEANDANDNSTI
-1703 VQWYIVDGNNEE
+1703 QWYIVDGNNEE

-1893 VTEGTKD
+1893 VTEGAKD

-1936 VSRTNFD
+1936 VSRANFD

-2094 TKLGNDYISDIKQAM
+2094 TKLGNDYINDIKNAI
-2109 SSEEDK
+2109 SSGDDK
-2115 PESVNVTWAFA
+2115 HEQRVTWAYA

-2152 GTAGKLANTGQTGA
+2152 GTSGKLANTGQTGV

-2171 KIKSTESNGTLR
+2171 KIKSSESNGTLR
-2183 ATFHVSKA
+2183 ATFHVSEA

-2271 ATVADVGNVTS
+2271 ATVADVSNVTS

-2346 TEFHKPTKEELAAVD
+2346 TNFHEPTEEELAAVD
-2361 TTKWVDYDTANVKTF
+2361 TSKWVDYDTANVKTF

-2389 FTSNVTGKLTVKDD
+2389 FTSNVTGKLTVTDD
-2403 KGNTYISDKDIT
+2403 KGNTYISDRDII
-2415 SGETVKFNISEY
+2415 SGETVKFNISKY
-2427 NVKLAD
+2427 DVKLAD

-2452 TMQKKYDDRLLLLD
+2452 TMQKEYDDRLLLLD

-2493 GTSDGDGTKNNPY
+2493 GTSDGDGTKSNPY

-2551 AENTGKA
+2551 AESTGKA

-2565 VSSSKESVLF
+2565 VSYSKESVLF

-2580 WHIYGINVVN
+2580 WHIYGINVTN

-2623 YSGGEPKEWWPAYN
+2623 YSGGEPKEWWPVYN

-2842 SIDKSTLKSV
+2842 SVDKSTLKAV
-2852 NSKGKEVTKDWFK
+2852 NSNGKEVTKDWFK

-2871 ITPTRNTDGSIDMHG
+2871 ITPTRNADGSIDMHG

-2904 TEDNIC
+2904 TDDTTC
-2910 KEHKWDAGVVTKEA
+2910 KEHIWDAGVVTKEA

-3011 KTYTCEVCKETKTEA
+3011 KTYTCEVCKETKTE
-3026 IAAKGHTWDAG
+3026 T
-3037 KVTKEATCT
+3037 
-3046 EAGEKI
+3046 
-3052 YTCEVCK
+3052 
-3059 ETKTETIAAKG
+3059 
-3070 HTYSTEW
+3070 
-3077 TIDKE
+3077 
-3082 ATCTEAG
+3082 
-3089 SKSHHCT
+3089 
-3096 ECDAKTDETEIA
+3096 
-3108 AKGHT
+3108 
-3113 WDAGKVTKEA
+3113 
-3123 TCTEAGEKT
+3123 
-3132 YTCEVCKETKTEA
+3132 
-3145 IAAKGHTYST
+3145 
-3155 EWTVDKEATC
+3155 
-3165 TEAGSKS
+3165 
-3172 HHCTECDAKTD
+3172 
-3183 ETEIAAKGHTWDA
+3183 
-3196 GKVTKEAT
+3196 
-3204 CTEAGEKTYTCEVC
+3204 
-3218 KETKTEAIEAKGH
+3218 
-3231 TWDAGVVTKEATC
+3231 
-3244 TEAGEKTYTC
+3244 
-3254 EVCKETKTE
+3254 
-3263 TIAAKGHTYSTEW
+3263 
-3276 TVDKEATCTEAGS
+3276 
-3289 KSHHCTECD
+3289 
-3298 AKTDETEIAAKGH
+3298 
-3311 TWDAGVVT
+3311 
-3319 KEATCTEAGE
+3319 
-3329 KTYTCEVCKETKT
+3329 
-3342 EAIAAK
+3342 IAAK

>member
-52 STVSSFNDAYYYPR
+52 STVSSFTDAYYYPR

-81 DVKNLAL
+81 DIQNLAL

-102 TTLVNEMKSG
+102 TTLVNGMKSG

-149 ENYIKP
+149 KNYIKP

-194 IRDLSANLKNDL
+194 IRDLSTNLKNDL
-206 GLDVPIVDMTS
+206 GINVPVVDMTA
-217 KTQALYESLG
+217 KTKALYEELG
-227 ASKTLY
+227 ASETLY
-233 LHAWTSDK
+233 LHAWTADK
-241 ETSVDNTHTNIYGGM
+241 ETSVDNTHTNIYGAK
-256 YNAWMITQEIKAQ
+256 YNAWMITQEIKSQ
-269 NIAGIAEHIKTTAA
+269 NIAGIAEHIKTTSA
-283 PVKAEVLKS
+283 PVKTEVLKS
-292 NPDYVPATYTPVA
+292 NPDYVPVTYTPVA
-305 DDEKSSVWKNAGI
+305 DDEKSSVWENAGI
-318 WRGTVFGKG
+318 WRGTVFGKS

-334 FTLNGSS
+334 FTLNGAS

-386 INAAGATNPNQISFG
+386 INAAGANNPNQISFG

-424 AAPYDINADKS
+424 AAPYGINADKS

-441 AKKSNTIIK
+441 AKKSNKIIN
-450 GSPFTRGEEVKEGGT
+450 GSPFTSGEEVKEGGT

-532 KVYLSDDF
+532 KVYLSEDF

-635 IYSNRP
+635 IYSNKP

-820 IELKEPYVA
+820 IELKEPYVD

-902 NAGGSATYKYTSIG
+902 NAGSSATYKYTSIA

-944 VKSGDTVRVYM
+944 VKYGDTVRVYM

-1011 IPGVTVTGRIDTGS
+1011 IPGVTVTGKIDTGS

-1077 FTTDSKNIDVATDDV
+1077 FTTDSKNVAVATDDV

-1101 VEEKSTYKFTGKIT
+1101 VEEKSTYKFTGKIA

-1125 DNIIIKMV
+1125 DNIRIKLV

-1147 NKEDYTFSADLL
+1147 NKEDYTFNADLL

-1186 AHNSDITVAKKSVYK
+1186 AHNSDITIAKKSVYK
-1201 ATGSFEGLDN
+1201 ATGSFEGLDS

-1224 DGYTYKAALKSNGY
+1224 DGYTYKATVNNNGY

-1300 YSTVKEAVEACGR
+1300 YSTVKEAVEACER

-1322 ITVHIAPGTYREQ
+1322 ITVHIAPGIYREQ

-1379 AFDKFARLLPTRWGS
+1379 AFDKFSRLLPTRWGS

-1433 SMEKNNTTTVRQYGV
+1433 SMERNNTTTVRQYGV

-1596 GWGNMSGVKPQDA
+1596 GWGNMSGVNPQDA

-1692 GEANDANDNSI
+1692 GEANDANDNSTI
-1703 VQWYIVDGNNEE
+1703 QWYIVDGNNEE

-1893 VTEGTKD
+1893 VTEGAKD

-1936 VSRTNFD
+1936 VSRANFD

-2094 TKLGNDYISDIKQAM
+2094 TKLGNDYINDIKNAI
-2109 SSEEDK
+2109 SSGDDK
-2115 PESVNVTWAFA
+2115 HEQRVTWAYA

-2152 GTAGKLANTGQTGA
+2152 GTSGKLANTGQTGV

-2171 KIKSTESNGTLR
+2171 KIKSSESNGTLR
-2183 ATFHVSKA
+2183 ATFHVSEA

-2271 ATVADVGNVTS
+2271 ATVADVSNVTS

-2346 TEFHKPTKEELAAVD
+2346 TNFHEPTEEELAAVD
-2361 TTKWVDYDTANVKTF
+2361 TSKWVDYDTANVKTF

-2389 FTSNVTGKLTVKDD
+2389 FTSNVTGKLTVTDD
-2403 KGNTYISDKDIT
+2403 KGNTYISDRDII
-2415 SGETVKFNISEY
+2415 SGETVKFNISKY
-2427 NVKLAD
+2427 DVKLAD

-2452 TMQKKYDDRLLLLD
+2452 TMQKEYDDRLLLLD

-2493 GTSDGDGTKNNPY
+2493 GTSDGDGTKSNPY

-2551 AENTGKA
+2551 AESTGKA

-2565 VSSSKESVLF
+2565 VSYSKESVLF

-2580 WHIYGINVVN
+2580 WHIYGINVTN

-2623 YSGGEPKEWWPAYN
+2623 YSGGEPKEWWPVYN

-2842 SIDKSTLKSV
+2842 SVDKSTLKAV
-2852 NSKGKEVTKDWFK
+2852 NSNGKEVTKDWFK

-2871 ITPTRNTDGSIDMHG
+2871 ITPTRNADGSIDMHG

-2904 TEDNIC
+2904 TDDTTC
-2910 KEHKWDAGVVTKEA
+2910 KEHIWDAGVVTKEA

-2944 ETIAAK
+2944 EA
-2950 GHTYSTEWTIDKE
+2950 
-2963 ATCTEAGS
+2963 
-2971 KSHHCT
+2971 
-2977 ECDAKTDETEIAAK
+2977 IAAK

-3026 IAAKGHTWDAG
+3026 IAAKGHT
-3037 KVTKEATCT
+3037 
-3046 EAGEKI
+3046 
-3052 YTCEVCK
+3052 
-3059 ETKTETIAAKG
+3059 
-3070 HTYSTEW
+3070 YSTEW

-3096 ECDAKTDETEIA
+3096 ECDAKTDETAIA

-3132 YTCEVCKETKTEA
+3132 YTCEVCKETKTE
-3145 IAAKGHTYST
+3145 
-3155 EWTVDKEATC
+3155 
-3165 TEAGSKS
+3165 
-3172 HHCTECDAKTD
+3172 
-3183 ETEIAAKGHTWDA
+3183 
-3196 GKVTKEAT
+3196 
-3204 CTEAGEKTYTCEVC
+3204 
-3218 KETKTEAIEAKGH
+3218 
-3231 TWDAGVVTKEATC
+3231 
-3244 TEAGEKTYTC
+3244 
-3254 EVCKETKTE
+3254 
-3263 TIAAKGHTYSTEW
+3263 TIAAKGHTYSAEW

-3342 EAIAAK
+3342 ETIAAK

>member
-52 STVSSFNDAYYYPR
+52 STVSSFTDAYYYPR

-81 DVKNLAL
+81 DIQNLAL

-102 TTLVNEMKSG
+102 TTLVNGMKSG

-149 ENYIKP
+149 KNYIKP

-194 IRDLSANLKNDL
+194 IRDLSTNLKNDL
-206 GLDVPIVDMTS
+206 GINVPVVDMTA
-217 KTQALYESLG
+217 KTKALYEELG
-227 ASKTLY
+227 ASETLY
-233 LHAWTSDK
+233 LHAWTADK
-241 ETSVDNTHTNIYGGM
+241 ETSVDNTHTNIYGAK
-256 YNAWMITQEIKAQ
+256 YNAWMITQEIKSQ
-269 NIAGIAEHIKTTAA
+269 NIAGIAEHIKTTSA
-283 PVKAEVLKS
+283 PVKTEVLKS
-292 NPDYVPATYTPVA
+292 NPDYVPVTYTPVA
-305 DDEKSSVWKNAGI
+305 DDEKSSVWENAGI
-318 WRGTVFGKG
+318 WRGTVFGKS

-334 FTLNGSS
+334 FTLNGAS

-386 INAAGATNPNQISFG
+386 INAAGANNPNQISFG

-424 AAPYDINADKS
+424 AAPYGINADKS

-441 AKKSNTIIK
+441 AKKSNKIIN
-450 GSPFTRGEEVKEGGT
+450 GSPFTSGEEVKEGGT

-532 KVYLSDDF
+532 KVYLSEDF

-635 IYSNRP
+635 IYSNKP

-820 IELKEPYVA
+820 IELKEPYVD

-902 NAGGSATYKYTSIG
+902 NAGSSATYKYTSIA

-944 VKSGDTVRVYM
+944 VKYGDTVRVYM

-1011 IPGVTVTGRIDTGS
+1011 IPGVTVTGKIDTGS

-1077 FTTDSKNIDVATDDV
+1077 FTTDSKNVAVATDDV

-1101 VEEKSTYKFTGKIT
+1101 VEEKSTYKFTGKIA

-1125 DNIIIKMV
+1125 DNIRIKLV

-1147 NKEDYTFSADLL
+1147 NKEDYTFNADLL

-1186 AHNSDITVAKKSVYK
+1186 AHNSDITIAKKSVYK
-1201 ATGSFEGLDN
+1201 ATGSFEGLDS

-1224 DGYTYKAALKSNGY
+1224 DGYTYKATVNNNGY

-1300 YSTVKEAVEACGR
+1300 YSTVKEAVEACER

-1322 ITVHIAPGTYREQ
+1322 ITVHIAPGIYREQ

-1379 AFDKFARLLPTRWGS
+1379 AFDKFSRLLPTRWGS

-1433 SMEKNNTTTVRQYGV
+1433 SMERNNTTTVRQYGV

-1596 GWGNMSGVKPQDA
+1596 GWGNMSGVNPQDA

-1692 GEANDANDNSI
+1692 GEANDANDNSTI
-1703 VQWYIVDGNNEE
+1703 QWYIVDGNNEE

-1893 VTEGTKD
+1893 VTEGAKD

-1936 VSRTNFD
+1936 VSRANFD

-2094 TKLGNDYISDIKQAM
+2094 TKLGNDYINDIKNAI
-2109 SSEEDK
+2109 SSGDDK
-2115 PESVNVTWAFA
+2115 HEQRVTWAYA

-2152 GTAGKLANTGQTGA
+2152 GTSGKLANTGQTGV

-2171 KIKSTESNGTLR
+2171 KIKSSESNGTLR
-2183 ATFHVSKA
+2183 ATFHVSEA

-2271 ATVADVGNVTS
+2271 ATVADVSNVTS

-2346 TEFHKPTKEELAAVD
+2346 TNFHEPTEEELAAVD
-2361 TTKWVDYDTANVKTF
+2361 TSKWVDYDTANVKTF

-2389 FTSNVTGKLTVKDD
+2389 FTSNVTGKLTVTDD
-2403 KGNTYISDKDIT
+2403 KGNTYISDRDII
-2415 SGETVKFNISEY
+2415 SGETVKFNISKY
-2427 NVKLAD
+2427 DVKLAD

-2452 TMQKKYDDRLLLLD
+2452 TMQKEYDDRLLLLD

-2493 GTSDGDGTKNNPY
+2493 GTSDGDGTKSNPY

-2551 AENTGKA
+2551 AESTGKA

-2565 VSSSKESVLF
+2565 VSYSKESVLF

-2580 WHIYGINVVN
+2580 WHIYGINVTN

-2623 YSGGEPKEWWPAYN
+2623 YSGGEPKEWWPVYN

-2842 SIDKSTLKSV
+2842 SVDKSTLKAV
-2852 NSKGKEVTKDWFK
+2852 NSNGKEVTKDWFK

-2871 ITPTRNTDGSIDMHG
+2871 ITPTRNADGSIDMHG

-2904 TEDNIC
+2904 TDDTTC
-2910 KEHKWDAGVVTKEA
+2910 KEHIWDAGVVTKEA

-2977 ECDAKTDETEIAAK
+2977 ECDAKTDETA
-2991 GHTWDAGVVTKE
+2991 
-3003 ATCTEAGE
+3003 
-3011 KTYTCEVCKETKTEA
+3011 
-3026 IAAKGHTWDAG
+3026 
-3037 KVTKEATCT
+3037 
-3046 EAGEKI
+3046 
-3052 YTCEVCK
+3052 
-3059 ETKTETIAAKG
+3059 
-3070 HTYSTEW
+3070 
-3077 TIDKE
+3077 
-3082 ATCTEAG
+3082 
-3089 SKSHHCT
+3089 
-3096 ECDAKTDETEIA
+3096 IA

-3132 YTCEVCKETKTEA
+3132 YTCEVCKETKTE
-3145 IAAKGHTYST
+3145 T
-3155 EWTVDKEATC
+3155 
-3165 TEAGSKS
+3165 
-3172 HHCTECDAKTD
+3172 
-3183 ETEIAAKGHTWDA
+3183 
-3196 GKVTKEAT
+3196 
-3204 CTEAGEKTYTCEVC
+3204 
-3218 KETKTEAIEAKGH
+3218 
-3231 TWDAGVVTKEATC
+3231 
-3244 TEAGEKTYTC
+3244 
-3254 EVCKETKTE
+3254 
-3263 TIAAKGHTYSTEW
+3263 
-3276 TVDKEATCTEAGS
+3276 
-3289 KSHHCTECD
+3289 
-3298 AKTDETEIAAKGH
+3298 
-3311 TWDAGVVT
+3311 
-3319 KEATCTEAGE
+3319 
-3329 KTYTCEVCKETKT
+3329 
-3342 EAIAAK
+3342 IAAK

>member
-52 STVSSFNDAYYYPR
+52 STVSSFTDAYYYPR

-81 DVKNLAL
+81 DIQNLAL

-102 TTLVNEMKSG
+102 TTLVNGMKSG

-149 ENYIKP
+149 KNYIKP

-194 IRDLSANLKNDL
+194 IRDLSTNLKNDL
-206 GLDVPIVDMTS
+206 GINVPVVDMTA
-217 KTQALYESLG
+217 KTKALYEELG
-227 ASKTLY
+227 ASETLY
-233 LHAWTSDK
+233 LHAWTADK
-241 ETSVDNTHTNIYGGM
+241 ETSVDNTHTNIYGAK
-256 YNAWMITQEIKAQ
+256 YNAWMITQEIKSQ
-269 NIAGIAEHIKTTAA
+269 NIAGIAEHIKTTSA
-283 PVKAEVLKS
+283 PVKTEVLKS
-292 NPDYVPATYTPVA
+292 NPDYVPVTYTPVA
-305 DDEKSSVWKNAGI
+305 DDEKSSVWENAGI
-318 WRGTVFGKG
+318 WRGTVFGKS

-334 FTLNGSS
+334 FTLNGAS

-386 INAAGATNPNQISFG
+386 INAAGANNPNQISFG

-424 AAPYDINADKS
+424 AAPYGINADKS

-441 AKKSNTIIK
+441 AKKSNKIIN
-450 GSPFTRGEEVKEGGT
+450 GSPFTSGEEVKEGGT

-532 KVYLSDDF
+532 KVYLSEDF

-635 IYSNRP
+635 IYSNKP

-820 IELKEPYVA
+820 IELKEPYVD

-902 NAGGSATYKYTSIG
+902 NAGSSATYKYTSIA

-944 VKSGDTVRVYM
+944 VKYGDTVRVYM

-1011 IPGVTVTGRIDTGS
+1011 IPGVTVTGKIDTGS

-1077 FTTDSKNIDVATDDV
+1077 FTTDSKNVAVATDDV

-1101 VEEKSTYKFTGKIT
+1101 VEEKSTYKFTGKIA

-1125 DNIIIKMV
+1125 DNIRIKLV

-1147 NKEDYTFSADLL
+1147 NKEDYTFNADLL

-1186 AHNSDITVAKKSVYK
+1186 AHNSDITIAKKSVYK
-1201 ATGSFEGLDN
+1201 ATGSFEGLDS

-1224 DGYTYKAALKSNGY
+1224 DGYTYKATVNNNGY

-1300 YSTVKEAVEACGR
+1300 YSTVKEAVEACER

-1322 ITVHIAPGTYREQ
+1322 ITVHIAPGIYREQ

-1379 AFDKFARLLPTRWGS
+1379 AFDKFSRLLPTRWGS

-1433 SMEKNNTTTVRQYGV
+1433 SMERNNTTTVRQYGV

-1596 GWGNMSGVKPQDA
+1596 GWGNMSGVNPQDA

-1692 GEANDANDNSI
+1692 GEANDANDNSTI
-1703 VQWYIVDGNNEE
+1703 QWYIVDGNNEE

-1893 VTEGTKD
+1893 VTEGAKD

-1936 VSRTNFD
+1936 VSRANFD

-2094 TKLGNDYISDIKQAM
+2094 TKLGNDYINDIKNAI
-2109 SSEEDK
+2109 SSGDDK
-2115 PESVNVTWAFA
+2115 HEQRVTWAYA

-2152 GTAGKLANTGQTGA
+2152 GTSGKLANTGQTGV

-2171 KIKSTESNGTLR
+2171 KIKSSESNGTLR
-2183 ATFHVSKA
+2183 ATFHVSEA

-2271 ATVADVGNVTS
+2271 ATVADVSNVTS

-2346 TEFHKPTKEELAAVD
+2346 TNFHEPTEEELAAVD
-2361 TTKWVDYDTANVKTF
+2361 TSKWVDYDTANVKTF

-2389 FTSNVTGKLTVKDD
+2389 FTSNVTGKLTVTDD
-2403 KGNTYISDKDIT
+2403 KGNTYISDRDII
-2415 SGETVKFNISEY
+2415 SGETVKFNISKY
-2427 NVKLAD
+2427 DVKLAD

-2452 TMQKKYDDRLLLLD
+2452 TMQKEYDDRLLLLD

-2493 GTSDGDGTKNNPY
+2493 GTSDGDGTKSNPY

-2551 AENTGKA
+2551 AESTGKA

-2565 VSSSKESVLF
+2565 VSYSKESVLF

-2580 WHIYGINVVN
+2580 WHIYGINVTN

-2623 YSGGEPKEWWPAYN
+2623 YSGGEPKEWWPVYN

-2842 SIDKSTLKSV
+2842 SVDKSTLKAV
-2852 NSKGKEVTKDWFK
+2852 NSNGKEVTKDWFK

-2871 ITPTRNTDGSIDMHG
+2871 ITPTRNADGSIDMHG

-2904 TEDNIC
+2904 TDDTTC
-2910 KEHKWDAGVVTKEA
+2910 KEHIWDAGVVTKEA

-2991 GHTWDAGVVTKE
+2991 GHTWDAGKVTKEATCTEAGEITYTCEVCKETKTEAIAAKGHTWDAGVVTKE

-3026 IAAKGHTWDAG
+3026 
-3037 KVTKEATCT
+3037 
-3046 EAGEKI
+3046 
-3052 YTCEVCK
+3052 
-3059 ETKTETIAAKG
+3059 IAAKG

-3096 ECDAKTDETEIA
+3096 ECDAKTDETAIA

-3132 YTCEVCKETKTEA
+3132 YTCEVCKETKTE
-3145 IAAKGHTYST
+3145 T
-3155 EWTVDKEATC
+3155 
-3165 TEAGSKS
+3165 
-3172 HHCTECDAKTD
+3172 
-3183 ETEIAAKGHTWDA
+3183 
-3196 GKVTKEAT
+3196 
-3204 CTEAGEKTYTCEVC
+3204 
-3218 KETKTEAIEAKGH
+3218 
-3231 TWDAGVVTKEATC
+3231 
-3244 TEAGEKTYTC
+3244 
-3254 EVCKETKTE
+3254 
-3263 TIAAKGHTYSTEW
+3263 
-3276 TVDKEATCTEAGS
+3276 
-3289 KSHHCTECD
+3289 
-3298 AKTDETEIAAKGH
+3298 
-3311 TWDAGVVT
+3311 
-3319 KEATCTEAGE
+3319 
-3329 KTYTCEVCKETKT
+3329 
-3342 EAIAAK
+3342 IAAK

>member
-52 STVSSFNDAYYYPR
+52 STVSSFTDAYYYPR

-81 DVKNLAL
+81 DIQNLAL

-102 TTLVNEMKSG
+102 TTLVNGMKSG

-149 ENYIKP
+149 KNYIKP

-194 IRDLSANLKNDL
+194 IRDLSTNLKNDL
-206 GLDVPIVDMTS
+206 GINVPVVDMTA
-217 KTQALYESLG
+217 KTKALYEELG
-227 ASKTLY
+227 ASETLY
-233 LHAWTSDK
+233 LHAWTADK
-241 ETSVDNTHTNIYGGM
+241 ETSVDNTHTNIYGAK
-256 YNAWMITQEIKAQ
+256 YNAWMITQEIKSQ
-269 NIAGIAEHIKTTAA
+269 NIAGIAEHIKTTSA
-283 PVKAEVLKS
+283 PVKTEVLKS
-292 NPDYVPATYTPVA
+292 NPDYVPVTYTPVA
-305 DDEKSSVWKNAGI
+305 DDEKSSVWENAGI
-318 WRGTVFGKG
+318 WRGTVFGKS

-334 FTLNGSS
+334 FTLNGAS

-386 INAAGATNPNQISFG
+386 INAAGANNPNQISFG

-424 AAPYDINADKS
+424 AAPYGINADKS

-441 AKKSNTIIK
+441 AKKSNKIIN
-450 GSPFTRGEEVKEGGT
+450 GSPFTSGEEVKEGGT

-532 KVYLSDDF
+532 KVYLSEDF

-635 IYSNRP
+635 IYSNKP

-820 IELKEPYVA
+820 IELKEPYVD

-902 NAGGSATYKYTSIG
+902 NAGSSATYKYTSIA

-944 VKSGDTVRVYM
+944 VKYGDTVRVYM

-1011 IPGVTVTGRIDTGS
+1011 IPGVTVTGKIDTGS

-1077 FTTDSKNIDVATDDV
+1077 FTTDSKNVAVATDDV

-1101 VEEKSTYKFTGKIT
+1101 VEEKSTYKFTGKIA

-1125 DNIIIKMV
+1125 DNIRIKLV

-1147 NKEDYTFSADLL
+1147 NKEDYTFNADLL

-1186 AHNSDITVAKKSVYK
+1186 AHNSDITIAKKSVYK
-1201 ATGSFEGLDN
+1201 ATGSFEGLDS

-1224 DGYTYKAALKSNGY
+1224 DGYTYKATVNNNGY

-1300 YSTVKEAVEACGR
+1300 YSTVKEAVEACER

-1322 ITVHIAPGTYREQ
+1322 ITVHIAPGIYREQ

-1379 AFDKFARLLPTRWGS
+1379 AFDKFSRLLPTRWGS

-1433 SMEKNNTTTVRQYGV
+1433 SMERNNTTTVRQYGV

-1596 GWGNMSGVKPQDA
+1596 GWGNMSGVNPQDA

-1692 GEANDANDNSI
+1692 GEANDANDNSTI
-1703 VQWYIVDGNNEE
+1703 QWYIVDGNNEE

-1893 VTEGTKD
+1893 VTEGAKD

-1936 VSRTNFD
+1936 VSRANFD

-2094 TKLGNDYISDIKQAM
+2094 TKLGNDYINDIKNAI
-2109 SSEEDK
+2109 SSGDDK
-2115 PESVNVTWAFA
+2115 HEQRVTWAYA

-2152 GTAGKLANTGQTGA
+2152 GTSGKLANTGQTGV

-2171 KIKSTESNGTLR
+2171 KIKSSESNGTLR
-2183 ATFHVSKA
+2183 ATFHVSEA

-2271 ATVADVGNVTS
+2271 ATVADVSNVTS

-2346 TEFHKPTKEELAAVD
+2346 TNFHEPTEEELAAVD
-2361 TTKWVDYDTANVKTF
+2361 TSKWVDYDTANVKTF

-2389 FTSNVTGKLTVKDD
+2389 FTSNVTGKLTVTDD
-2403 KGNTYISDKDIT
+2403 KGNTYISDRDII
-2415 SGETVKFNISEY
+2415 SGETVKFNISKY
-2427 NVKLAD
+2427 DVKLAD

-2452 TMQKKYDDRLLLLD
+2452 TMQKEYDDRLLLLD

-2493 GTSDGDGTKNNPY
+2493 GTSDGDGTKSNPY

-2551 AENTGKA
+2551 AESTGKA

-2565 VSSSKESVLF
+2565 VSYSKESVLF

-2580 WHIYGINVVN
+2580 WHIYGINVTN

-2623 YSGGEPKEWWPAYN
+2623 YSGGEPKEWWPVYN

-2842 SIDKSTLKSV
+2842 SVDKSTLKAV
-2852 NSKGKEVTKDWFK
+2852 NSNGKEVTKDWFK

-2871 ITPTRNTDGSIDMHG
+2871 ITPTRNADGSIDMHG

-2904 TEDNIC
+2904 TDDTTC
-2910 KEHKWDAGVVTKEA
+2910 KEHIWDAGVVTKEA

-2944 ETIAAK
+2944 EAIAAKGHTWDAGVVTKEATCTEAGEKTYTCEVCKETKTEAIAAK

-2977 ECDAKTDETEIAAK
+2977 ECDAKTDETAIAAK

-3046 EAGEKI
+3046 EAGEK
-3052 YTCEVCK
+3052 
-3059 ETKTETIAAKG
+3059 
-3070 HTYSTEW
+3070 
-3077 TIDKE
+3077 
-3082 ATCTEAG
+3082 
-3089 SKSHHCT
+3089 
-3096 ECDAKTDETEIA
+3096 
-3108 AKGHT
+3108 
-3113 WDAGKVTKEA
+3113 
-3123 TCTEAGEKT
+3123 
-3132 YTCEVCKETKTEA
+3132 
-3145 IAAKGHTYST
+3145 
-3155 EWTVDKEATC
+3155 
-3165 TEAGSKS
+3165 
-3172 HHCTECDAKTD
+3172 
-3183 ETEIAAKGHTWDA
+3183 
-3196 GKVTKEAT
+3196 
-3204 CTEAGEKTYTCEVC
+3204 
-3218 KETKTEAIEAKGH
+3218 
-3231 TWDAGVVTKEATC
+3231 
-3244 TEAGEKTYTC
+3244 TYTC

-3263 TIAAKGHTYSTEW
+3263 T
-3276 TVDKEATCTEAGS
+3276 
-3289 KSHHCTECD
+3289 
-3298 AKTDETEIAAKGH
+3298 IAAKGH

-3342 EAIAAK
+3342 ETIAAK